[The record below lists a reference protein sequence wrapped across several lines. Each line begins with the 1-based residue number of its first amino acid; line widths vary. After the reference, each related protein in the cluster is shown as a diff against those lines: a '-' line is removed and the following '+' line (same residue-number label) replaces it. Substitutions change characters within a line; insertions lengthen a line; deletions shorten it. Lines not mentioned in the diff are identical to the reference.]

1 MKSFVVTTTGKV
13 QNVKGH
19 VEATVGDQRVV
30 LVTGQELPA
39 GSQVFVS
46 APNSITLV
54 SPDGEYW
61 NSSESLEQQTT
72 DVHSEIASIHQAI
85 LSGEDPSTV
94 TEAPAAGN
102 IVNGGGFGF
111 VEVVRQGRESLA
123 QTHYDT
129 ELSQSNTFDVFPSF
143 ESTPIATEP
152 SAPTPPDNKPPVIVD
167 INGQPIGDDLSVEVA
182 EDSSINGQLTATD
195 ADGDDL
201 TFELVDGSEPTNG
214 QVTVNP
220 DGSWE
225 YVPNPD
231 FNGEDS
237 FTVVVDDGN
246 GGTDTITVTV
256 NVTPVNDAPVGEN
269 VTTETQEDT
278 AVTGQLTATDADGD
292 NLTFKPGSNPENG
305 SVTINADGSWE
316 YVPNPDFNGEDS
328 FTVVV
333 DDGNGGTDTIT
344 VTVNVTPTNDAPVGE
359 DVSAETQEDTAVTGQ
374 LTATDVDGDNLTF
387 KPGSDPT
394 NGQVTVNPDGSWE
407 YVPNPD
413 FNGEDSFTVVVD
425 DGNGGT
431 DTITVTVNV
440 TPVNDA
446 PVGEDVSVETQEE
459 TAVTGQLTAT
469 DVDGDN
475 LTFKPGTNP
484 ENGSVT
490 INADGSWE
498 YVPNPDFNGEDSFT
512 VVVDDGNGGS
522 DTITVTV
529 NVTPVNDAPVGEN
542 VTTETQEET
551 AVTGQLT
558 ATDVDG
564 DNLTFKPGTNPEN
577 GQVTVNADGSWEYVP
592 NPDFNGEDSFTV
604 VVDDGNRGTDT
615 ITVTVNVTPV
625 NDAPVGENV
634 TTETQEETAVTGQ
647 LTATDVD
654 GDNLTFKPG
663 SDPTNGQVTVNPD
676 GSWEYVPNP
685 DFNGEDS
692 FTVVVDDGNGGTD
705 TMTVTVNVTPVN
717 DAPVGEDVSV
727 ETQEETA
734 VTGQLTATD
743 VDGDN
748 LTFKPGTNPENG
760 SVTIN
765 ADGSWEYVPNPDFNG
780 EDSFAVVVDDGNG
793 GTDTITVTVH
803 VTPVNDAPVGEDV
816 SAETKEETAVTGQ
829 LTATDVDGDNLTFK
843 PGTNPENG
851 SVTINADGSWE
862 YVPNPDFNG
871 EDSFTVVVDDGNGGT
886 DTITVTVN
894 VTPVN
899 DAPVGENVSAET
911 QEDTAVTGQLTAT
924 DVDGDNLTFKPGSNP
939 ENGSVTVN
947 PDGSWEYVPNT
958 DFNGE
963 DSFTVVVD
971 DGNGGTDTI
980 TVTVNMTPVNDAPV
994 GEDVSAETQEDTAV
1008 TGQLTATD
1016 VDGDNLTFK
1025 PGTNPEN
1032 GSVTINADGSWEY
1045 VPNPDFNGEDSF
1057 TVVVDDGNGGTDTIT
1072 VTVNV
1077 TPVNDAPVGE
1087 NVTTETQEETAVT
1100 GQLTATD
1107 ADGDNLTFKPGSN
1120 PENGSVIINADGS
1133 WEYVP
1138 NTDFNGEDSFTVVV
1152 DDGNGGSDTITVTV
1166 NVTPVN
1172 DAPEGEDVSAETQEE
1187 TAVTGQL
1194 TATDVDGDNLTFKP
1208 GSNPENGSVTI
1219 NADGSWEYVPN
1230 PDFNGEDSF
1239 TVVVD
1244 DGNGGTDTITV
1255 TVNVTPTNDAPVGE
1269 DVSAETQEETAVTGQ
1284 LTATDVD
1291 GDNLTF
1297 KPGTNPENGS
1307 VTINADGS
1315 WEYVPNPDFNGED
1328 SFTVVVD
1335 DGNGGSDIITVTV
1348 NVTPV
1353 NDAPVGENVTTETQ
1367 EDTAVTGQLTATDVD
1382 GDNLT
1387 FKPGSNPEN
1396 GNVTVNPDG
1405 SWEYVPNTDFN
1416 GEDSFTVV
1424 VDDGNGGTDTITVTV
1439 NVTPINDAPVGE
1451 DVSAETQEETAVTG
1465 QLTATDVDGDNLTFK
1480 PGSDP
1485 TNGSVTVNPDGSW
1498 EYVPNPDFNG
1508 EDSFTVVVDDGNGGT
1523 DTITVTV
1530 NVTPVNDAP
1539 IGDDVSAET
1548 QEETAVTGQLTATDV
1563 DGDNLTFKPG
1573 TNPENGS
1580 VTINADGSWE
1590 YVPNP
1595 DFNGEDSFTV
1605 VVDDG
1610 NGGTDTI
1617 TVTVNVTPVN
1627 DEAVIG
1633 GDDHQ
1638 SLIETNEVL
1647 TTGGT
1652 LTATDVDNQDNS
1664 FKPQEG
1670 VSGQY
1675 GQFTINSQG
1684 EWTFVSNGALDELA
1698 EGEVVTDHFVVES
1711 IDGTQHTIT
1720 VEIIGTNEGPQAHDD
1735 RVTTKEDNAIALD
1748 LLSND
1753 SDVDGTIQITQIA
1766 GVELTGGE
1774 QEITVEH
1781 GQIRVAADGTLTFV
1795 PNANYNGDVSF
1806 DYHITDNHGATSEAT
1821 VTIIVTPVNDEAV
1834 IGGDDHQSLIETN
1847 EVLTTGGTLTATD
1860 VDNPDNSFKP
1870 QEGVSGQYGQFTIN
1884 SQGEWTFVS
1893 NGALDE
1899 LAEGEVV
1906 TDHFVVESIDGTQH
1920 TITVEIIGTNEGPQA
1935 HDDRVTTKEDNAI
1948 ALDLLSNDSDVD
1960 GTIQI
1965 TQIAGVELTG
1975 SVQEIAV
1982 ENGQIR
1988 VAADGTL
1995 TFVPNANY
2003 SGDVSFD
2010 YHITDNHGATSEA
2023 TVTITVTPVNDEAVI
2038 GGDDHQSLIETN
2050 EVLTTGGTLTATDVD
2065 NPDNSFKPQEGVS
2078 GQYGQFTI
2086 NSQGE
2091 WTFVSNGALD
2101 ELAEGEVVTDH
2112 FVVESIDGT
2121 QHTITVEITGTNEGP
2136 QAQHDAFTLAEDNA
2150 IALDLLGNDSDVDGT
2165 IQITQIAGVELTGGE
2180 QEITVENGQIRV
2192 AADGTLTFVPNANYN
2207 GDVSFDYHITD
2218 NHGAT
2223 SEATVTITVTPV
2235 NDEAVIGGDDH
2246 QSLIET
2252 NEVLTTGG
2260 TLTATDVDNPDNSF
2274 KPQEGVSGQYG
2285 QFTINSQG
2293 EWTFVSNGA
2302 LDELA
2307 EGEVVTDHFVVE
2319 SIDGTQHTITV
2330 EIIGTNEGPQAHD
2343 DRVTTK
2349 EDNAIALDLL
2359 SNDSDV
2365 DGTIQITQIAGVELT
2380 GSVQEIAVE
2389 NGQIRVAADGTLTF
2403 VPNANYSGEVSFDY
2417 HIIDNHGATSE
2428 ATVTITVTPVNDEA
2442 VIGGDD
2448 HQSLIE
2454 TNEVLTT
2461 GGTLTA
2467 TDVDNPDNSFKPQE
2481 GVSGQYGQFTINSQG
2496 EWTFVSN
2503 GALDEL
2509 AEGEVVTDHFVVESI
2524 DGTQHTI
2531 TVEITGTNEG
2541 PQAQHDAFTLAED
2554 NTIALD
2560 LLGNDSDVDGTIQIT
2575 QIAGVALTGG
2585 EQEITVEHG
2594 QIRVAAD
2601 GTLTFVPDANYSGE
2615 VSFDYHI
2622 TDNHGA
2628 TSEATVTITVTP
2640 VNDEAVIGGDDHQ
2653 SLIETNEVLTTGGT
2667 LTATDVD
2674 NPDNSFKP
2682 QEGVSGQYGQ
2692 FTINSQGEWTF
2703 VSNGALDELAEGEVV
2718 TDHFVV
2724 ESIDGT
2730 QHTITVE
2737 IIGTN
2742 EGPQAHDDRVTTK
2755 EDNAIA
2761 LDLLSNDSDVDG
2773 TIQITQIA
2781 GVELTGGEQEIT
2793 VENGQ
2798 IRVAADGTL
2807 TFVPDANYSGEVSFD
2822 YHITDNH
2829 GATSEATVTI
2839 TVTPVNYEAVIGGD
2853 DHQSLIETNE
2863 VLTTGGTLTAT
2874 DVDNPDNSFKP
2885 QEGVSGQYGQFTI
2898 NSQGEWTFVSNGAL
2912 DELAEGEVV
2921 TDHFVVESIDGTQHT
2936 ITVEII
2942 GTNEGPQAHDDR
2954 VTTKEDNAIAL
2965 DLLGNDSDVDGTIQI
2980 TQIAGVE
2987 LTGGEQEIMVEN
2999 GQIRVAADGT
3009 LTFVPDANYSGEVS
3023 FDYHITDNHGATS
3036 EATVT
3041 ITVTPVNDEAVI
3053 GGDDHQSLIET
3064 NEVLTTGGTLTA
3076 TDVDNP
3082 DNSFKPQEGVSGQYG
3097 QFTINS
3103 QGEWTFVS
3111 NGALDE
3117 LAEGEVVT
3125 DHFVVE
3131 SIDGT
3136 QHTITVEIIG
3146 TNEGPQAHDDRVT
3159 TKEDNAIA
3167 LDLLSNDSDVDGTIQ
3182 ITQIAGVELTS
3193 GEQEI
3198 TVENGQIRVAAD
3210 GTLTFVPDANYSGEV
3225 SFDYHITDNHGATS
3239 EATVTITVTPVND
3252 EAVIGGDDH
3261 QSLIETNEVLTT
3273 GGTLTATDVDNPDNS
3288 FKPQE
3293 GVSGQYGQFTIN
3305 SQGEWTF
3312 VSNGALDELAEGEVV
3327 TDHFV
3332 VESIDGT
3339 QHTITVEITGT
3350 NEGPQA
3356 QHDAFTLAEDN
3367 AITLD
3372 LLGNDSDVD
3381 GTIQITQIAGVEL
3394 TGGVQEITVEHGQIR
3409 VAADGTL
3416 TFVPNAN
3423 YSGDV
3428 SFDYQITDNH
3438 GATSEATVTI
3448 TVTPVNDEA
3457 VIGGDDHQ
3465 SLIETN
3471 EVLTTGG
3478 TLTATDVDN
3487 PDNSFKPQEGVSGQ
3501 YGQFTINSQGEWT
3514 FVSNGAL
3521 DELAEGEVVTDH
3533 FVVESIDGTQH
3544 TITVEIIGTNEG
3556 PQAHDDRV
3564 TTKEDNAIALDLL
3577 SNDSDV
3583 DGTIQITQIAGVELT
3598 GGVQE
3603 IMVEHGQ
3610 IRVAADGTLTFVPNT
3625 NYNGDVSFDYQ
3636 ITDNHGATSEA
3647 TVTIKVMPDNDAP
3660 EFDQDSY
3667 QFNYDENSTEG
3678 TVIGKV
3684 TATDIDSIDL
3694 NYEISQGNDNGW
3706 FQINDKGEITL
3717 TEKGLLAAAND
3728 YELGDNEHQLQI
3740 TVSDGGKQ
3748 TTVDVVLN
3756 EQNVNEAPTGQNIE
3770 ITTNEDTA
3778 AILSWELFNAQD
3790 IDTPDSELSINITKL
3805 PANGVVQ
3812 IQVNGQWQ
3820 NITTSTLLTKAMF
3833 DNGDVRFVPELNHSS
3848 GMEGSEDTGNN
3859 GSIYAEFDFVIS
3871 DGELQSPE
3879 YSTVIHVNAVADKV
3893 DIEFIIG
3900 QGVYHNGSIYQDG
3913 KDFISWE
3920 DTLINVGDKAHS
3932 LTEST
3937 DNYEVKDKTA
3947 IKGNG
3952 GNDVI
3957 SGHFSTEDLILI
3969 GDDGILGNNDV
3980 DVNLDGSPVNPA
3992 NTVNDTLYGGSG
4004 NDILIGEQGNDSLY
4018 GNGGIDTAV
4027 FAGNFN
4033 DYHISNPKVSSGD
4046 SIFIQVTD
4054 KDYSLNYPFAGEG
4067 QDALYDIERLQ
4078 FADGTYYWDQEDGQ
4092 WVKEQPT
4099 MTYPL
4104 DINVTL
4110 TDLDGSESITEIR
4123 LAGLVEGAV
4132 LYASDGKTVLGVADA
4147 EGSITLT
4154 GLWSSSDSSV
4164 SLSDLKLVV
4173 DAELADQIK
4182 PTITVVNQENSNL
4195 DQNITHADGI
4205 SMNGRSRSFFSI
4217 EQQDDDS
4224 SMERAER
4231 LLSESE
4237 DEHPLLGLMQNQD
4250 DYQSSLL
4257 QEDILLDSVGVL
4269 TEQPEILSDFDIVND
4284 KLDLSLLL
4292 THATTETIDEY
4303 ISFSQRDDN
4312 SVITINDQAEET
4324 EIILENITLD
4334 ELSDNLGIITNG
4346 LLTYQEDELIFNDL
4360 ASNSSQELTVIPNPV
4375 IDDNL

>member
-1 MKSFVVTTTGKV
+1 
-13 QNVKGH
+13 
-19 VEATVGDQRVV
+19 
-30 LVTGQELPA
+30 
-39 GSQVFVS
+39 
-46 APNSITLV
+46 
-54 SPDGEYW
+54 
-61 NSSESLEQQTT
+61 
-72 DVHSEIASIHQAI
+72 
-85 LSGEDPSTV
+85 
-94 TEAPAAGN
+94 
-102 IVNGGGFGF
+102 
-111 VEVVRQGRESLA
+111 
-123 QTHYDT
+123 
-129 ELSQSNTFDVFPSF
+129 
-143 ESTPIATEP
+143 
-152 SAPTPPDNKPPVIVD
+152 
-167 INGQPIGDDLSVEVA
+167 
-182 EDSSINGQLTATD
+182 
-195 ADGDDL
+195 
-201 TFELVDGSEPTNG
+201 
-214 QVTVNP
+214 
-220 DGSWE
+220 
-225 YVPNPD
+225 
-231 FNGEDS
+231 
-237 FTVVVDDGN
+237 
-246 GGTDTITVTV
+246 
-256 NVTPVNDAPVGEN
+256 
-269 VTTETQEDT
+269 
-278 AVTGQLTATDADGD
+278 
-292 NLTFKPGSNPENG
+292 
-305 SVTINADGSWE
+305 
-316 YVPNPDFNGEDS
+316 
-328 FTVVV
+328 
-333 DDGNGGTDTIT
+333 
-344 VTVNVTPTNDAPVGE
+344 
-359 DVSAETQEDTAVTGQ
+359 
-374 LTATDVDGDNLTF
+374 
-387 KPGSDPT
+387 
-394 NGQVTVNPDGSWE
+394 
-407 YVPNPD
+407 
-413 FNGEDSFTVVVD
+413 
-425 DGNGGT
+425 
-431 DTITVTVNV
+431 
-440 TPVNDA
+440 
-446 PVGEDVSVETQEE
+446 
-459 TAVTGQLTAT
+459 
-469 DVDGDN
+469 
-475 LTFKPGTNP
+475 
-484 ENGSVT
+484 
-490 INADGSWE
+490 
-498 YVPNPDFNGEDSFT
+498 
-512 VVVDDGNGGS
+512 
-522 DTITVTV
+522 
-529 NVTPVNDAPVGEN
+529 
-542 VTTETQEET
+542 
-551 AVTGQLT
+551 
-558 ATDVDG
+558 
-564 DNLTFKPGTNPEN
+564 
-577 GQVTVNADGSWEYVP
+577 
-592 NPDFNGEDSFTV
+592 
-604 VVDDGNRGTDT
+604 
-615 ITVTVNVTPV
+615 
-625 NDAPVGENV
+625 
-634 TTETQEETAVTGQ
+634 
-647 LTATDVD
+647 
-654 GDNLTFKPG
+654 
-663 SDPTNGQVTVNPD
+663 
-676 GSWEYVPNP
+676 
-685 DFNGEDS
+685 
-692 FTVVVDDGNGGTD
+692 
-705 TMTVTVNVTPVN
+705 
-717 DAPVGEDVSV
+717 
-727 ETQEETA
+727 
-734 VTGQLTATD
+734 
-743 VDGDN
+743 
-748 LTFKPGTNPENG
+748 
-760 SVTIN
+760 
-765 ADGSWEYVPNPDFNG
+765 
-780 EDSFAVVVDDGNG
+780 
-793 GTDTITVTVH
+793 
-803 VTPVNDAPVGEDV
+803 
-816 SAETKEETAVTGQ
+816 
-829 LTATDVDGDNLTFK
+829 
-843 PGTNPENG
+843 
-851 SVTINADGSWE
+851 
-862 YVPNPDFNG
+862 
-871 EDSFTVVVDDGNGGT
+871 
-886 DTITVTVN
+886 
-894 VTPVN
+894 
-899 DAPVGENVSAET
+899 
-911 QEDTAVTGQLTAT
+911 
-924 DVDGDNLTFKPGSNP
+924 
-939 ENGSVTVN
+939 
-947 PDGSWEYVPNT
+947 
-958 DFNGE
+958 
-963 DSFTVVVD
+963 
-971 DGNGGTDTI
+971 
-980 TVTVNMTPVNDAPV
+980 
-994 GEDVSAETQEDTAV
+994 
-1008 TGQLTATD
+1008 
-1016 VDGDNLTFK
+1016 
-1025 PGTNPEN
+1025 
-1032 GSVTINADGSWEY
+1032 
-1045 VPNPDFNGEDSF
+1045 
-1057 TVVVDDGNGGTDTIT
+1057 
-1072 VTVNV
+1072 
-1077 TPVNDAPVGE
+1077 
-1087 NVTTETQEETAVT
+1087 
-1100 GQLTATD
+1100 
-1107 ADGDNLTFKPGSN
+1107 
-1120 PENGSVIINADGS
+1120 
-1133 WEYVP
+1133 
-1138 NTDFNGEDSFTVVV
+1138 
-1152 DDGNGGSDTITVTV
+1152 
-1166 NVTPVN
+1166 
-1172 DAPEGEDVSAETQEE
+1172 
-1187 TAVTGQL
+1187 
-1194 TATDVDGDNLTFKP
+1194 
-1208 GSNPENGSVTI
+1208 
-1219 NADGSWEYVPN
+1219 
-1230 PDFNGEDSF
+1230 
-1239 TVVVD
+1239 
-1244 DGNGGTDTITV
+1244 
-1255 TVNVTPTNDAPVGE
+1255 
-1269 DVSAETQEETAVTGQ
+1269 
-1284 LTATDVD
+1284 
-1291 GDNLTF
+1291 
-1297 KPGTNPENGS
+1297 
-1307 VTINADGS
+1307 
-1315 WEYVPNPDFNGED
+1315 
-1328 SFTVVVD
+1328 
-1335 DGNGGSDIITVTV
+1335 
-1348 NVTPV
+1348 
-1353 NDAPVGENVTTETQ
+1353 
-1367 EDTAVTGQLTATDVD
+1367 
-1382 GDNLT
+1382 
-1387 FKPGSNPEN
+1387 
-1396 GNVTVNPDG
+1396 
-1405 SWEYVPNTDFN
+1405 
-1416 GEDSFTVV
+1416 
-1424 VDDGNGGTDTITVTV
+1424 
-1439 NVTPINDAPVGE
+1439 
-1451 DVSAETQEETAVTG
+1451 
-1465 QLTATDVDGDNLTFK
+1465 
-1480 PGSDP
+1480 
-1485 TNGSVTVNPDGSW
+1485 
-1498 EYVPNPDFNG
+1498 
-1508 EDSFTVVVDDGNGGT
+1508 
-1523 DTITVTV
+1523 
-1530 NVTPVNDAP
+1530 
-1539 IGDDVSAET
+1539 
-1548 QEETAVTGQLTATDV
+1548 TDV

-1652 LTATDVDNQDNS
+1652 LTATDVDNPDNS
-1664 FKPQEG
+1664 FKPQDG
-1670 VSGQY
+1670 VTGQY

-1698 EGEVVTDHFVVES
+1698 EGVVVTDHFVVES

-1720 VEIIGTNEGPQAHDD
+1720 VEIVGTNEGPQAHDD

-1766 GVELTGGE
+1766 GVELTGGV
-1774 QEITVEH
+1774 QEIT
-1781 GQIRVAADGTLTFV
+1781 
-1795 PNANYNGDVSF
+1795 
-1806 DYHITDNHGATSEAT
+1806 
-1821 VTIIVTPVNDEAV
+1821 
-1834 IGGDDHQSLIETN
+1834 
-1847 EVLTTGGTLTATD
+1847 
-1860 VDNPDNSFKP
+1860 
-1870 QEGVSGQYGQFTIN
+1870 
-1884 SQGEWTFVS
+1884 
-1893 NGALDE
+1893 
-1899 LAEGEVV
+1899 
-1906 TDHFVVESIDGTQH
+1906 
-1920 TITVEIIGTNEGPQA
+1920 
-1935 HDDRVTTKEDNAI
+1935 
-1948 ALDLLSNDSDVD
+1948 
-1960 GTIQI
+1960 
-1965 TQIAGVELTG
+1965 
-1975 SVQEIAV
+1975 V

-1995 TFVPNANY
+1995 TFVPDANY
-2003 SGDVSFD
+2003 SGEVSFD

-2150 IALDLLGNDSDVDGT
+2150 
-2165 IQITQIAGVELTGGE
+2165 
-2180 QEITVENGQIRV
+2180 
-2192 AADGTLTFVPNANYN
+2192 
-2207 GDVSFDYHITD
+2207 
-2218 NHGAT
+2218 
-2223 SEATVTITVTPV
+2223 
-2235 NDEAVIGGDDH
+2235 
-2246 QSLIET
+2246 
-2252 NEVLTTGG
+2252 
-2260 TLTATDVDNPDNSF
+2260 
-2274 KPQEGVSGQYG
+2274 
-2285 QFTINSQG
+2285 
-2293 EWTFVSNGA
+2293 
-2302 LDELA
+2302 
-2307 EGEVVTDHFVVE
+2307 
-2319 SIDGTQHTITV
+2319 
-2330 EIIGTNEGPQAHD
+2330 
-2343 DRVTTK
+2343 
-2349 EDNAIALDLL
+2349 
-2359 SNDSDV
+2359 
-2365 DGTIQITQIAGVELT
+2365 
-2380 GSVQEIAVE
+2380 
-2389 NGQIRVAADGTLTF
+2389 
-2403 VPNANYSGEVSFDY
+2403 
-2417 HIIDNHGATSE
+2417 
-2428 ATVTITVTPVNDEA
+2428 
-2442 VIGGDD
+2442 
-2448 HQSLIE
+2448 
-2454 TNEVLTT
+2454 
-2461 GGTLTA
+2461 
-2467 TDVDNPDNSFKPQE
+2467 
-2481 GVSGQYGQFTINSQG
+2481 
-2496 EWTFVSN
+2496 
-2503 GALDEL
+2503 
-2509 AEGEVVTDHFVVESI
+2509 
-2524 DGTQHTI
+2524 
-2531 TVEITGTNEG
+2531 
-2541 PQAQHDAFTLAED
+2541 
-2554 NTIALD
+2554 IALD

-2737 IIGTN
+2737 ITGTN
-2742 EGPQAHDDRVTTK
+2742 EGPQAQHDAFTLS
-2755 EDNAIA
+2755 EDNAIT
-2761 LDLLSNDSDVDG
+2761 LD
-2773 TIQITQIA
+2773 I
-2781 GVELTGGEQEIT
+2781 
-2793 VENGQ
+2793 
-2798 IRVAADGTL
+2798 
-2807 TFVPDANYSGEVSFD
+2807 
-2822 YHITDNH
+2822 
-2829 GATSEATVTI
+2829 
-2839 TVTPVNYEAVIGGD
+2839 
-2853 DHQSLIETNE
+2853 
-2863 VLTTGGTLTAT
+2863 
-2874 DVDNPDNSFKP
+2874 
-2885 QEGVSGQYGQFTI
+2885 
-2898 NSQGEWTFVSNGAL
+2898 
-2912 DELAEGEVV
+2912 
-2921 TDHFVVESIDGTQHT
+2921 
-2936 ITVEII
+2936 
-2942 GTNEGPQAHDDR
+2942 
-2954 VTTKEDNAIAL
+2954 
-2965 DLLGNDSDVDGTIQI
+2965 LGNDSDVDGTIQI

-2987 LTGGEQEIMVEN
+2987 LTGGVQEIAVEH

-3009 LTFVPDANYSGEVS
+3009 LTFVPNANYSGEVS

-3097 QFTINS
+3097 QFAINS

-3136 QHTITVEIIG
+3136 QHTITVEI
-3146 TNEGPQAHDDRVT
+3146 V
-3159 TKEDNAIA
+3159 
-3167 LDLLSNDSDVDGTIQ
+3167 
-3182 ITQIAGVELTS
+3182 
-3193 GEQEI
+3193 
-3198 TVENGQIRVAAD
+3198 
-3210 GTLTFVPDANYSGEV
+3210 
-3225 SFDYHITDNHGATS
+3225 
-3239 EATVTITVTPVND
+3239 
-3252 EAVIGGDDH
+3252 
-3261 QSLIETNEVLTT
+3261 
-3273 GGTLTATDVDNPDNS
+3273 
-3288 FKPQE
+3288 
-3293 GVSGQYGQFTIN
+3293 
-3305 SQGEWTF
+3305 
-3312 VSNGALDELAEGEVV
+3312 
-3327 TDHFV
+3327 
-3332 VESIDGT
+3332 
-3339 QHTITVEITGT
+3339 
-3350 NEGPQA
+3350 
-3356 QHDAFTLAEDN
+3356 
-3367 AITLD
+3367 
-3372 LLGNDSDVD
+3372 
-3381 GTIQITQIAGVEL
+3381 
-3394 TGGVQEITVEHGQIR
+3394 
-3409 VAADGTL
+3409 
-3416 TFVPNAN
+3416 
-3423 YSGDV
+3423 
-3428 SFDYQITDNH
+3428 
-3438 GATSEATVTI
+3438 
-3448 TVTPVNDEA
+3448 
-3457 VIGGDDHQ
+3457 
-3465 SLIETN
+3465 
-3471 EVLTTGG
+3471 
-3478 TLTATDVDN
+3478 
-3487 PDNSFKPQEGVSGQ
+3487 
-3501 YGQFTINSQGEWT
+3501 
-3514 FVSNGAL
+3514 
-3521 DELAEGEVVTDH
+3521 
-3533 FVVESIDGTQH
+3533 
-3544 TITVEIIGTNEG
+3544 GTNEG

-3598 GGVQE
+3598 GGEQE
-3603 IMVEHGQ
+3603 ITVENGQ
-3610 IRVAADGTLTFVPNT
+3610 IRVAADGTLTFVPNA
-3625 NYNGDVSFDYQ
+3625 NYSGDVSFDYQ

-3684 TATDIDSIDL
+3684 TATDIDSSAL

-3879 YSTVIHVNAVADKV
+3879 YSMVIHVNAVADKV
-3893 DIEFIIG
+3893 DIEFIIS

-3932 LTEST
+3932 LTENT
-3937 DNYEVKDKTA
+3937 DNYLVTDKTA

-4004 NDILIGEQGNDSLY
+4004 NDILIGEQGDDSLY
-4018 GNGGIDTAV
+4018 GNEGIDTAV

-4033 DYHISNPKVSSGD
+4033 DYQISNPTVSPGG

-4054 KDYSLNYPFAGEG
+4054 KDYSLKSPFAGEG

>member
-167 INGQPIGDDLSVEVA
+167 INGQPIGDDLNVEVA

-256 NVTPVNDAPVGEN
+256 NVTPVNDAPIGEDVSVETQEETAVTGQLTATDADGDNLTFKPGTNPENGSVTINADGSWEYVPNTDFYGEDSFTVVVDDGNGGTDTITVTVNVTPVNDAPEGDDVSAETQEETAVTGQLTATDVDGDNLTFKSGTNPENGSVTVNPDGSWEYVPNTDFHGEDSFTVVVDDGNGGTDTITVTVNVTPVNDVPVGEN
-269 VTTETQEDT
+269 VSAETQEDTAVTGQLTATDVDGDNLTFKPGTNPENGSVTINADGSWEYVPNPDFNGEDSFTVMVDDGNGGTDTITVTVNVTPVNDAPIGDDVSAETQEDTAVTGQLTATDVDGDNLTFKPGSDPTNGSVTVNPDGSWEYVPNPDFNGEDSFTVVVDDGNGGTDTITVTVNVTPANDAPVGEDVTAETQEET

-344 VTVNVTPTNDAPVGE
+344 VTVNVTPINDAPVGE
-359 DVSAETQEDTAVTGQ
+359 DVTAETQEETAVTGQ
-374 LTATDVDGDNLTF
+374 LTATDVDSDNLTF
-387 KPGSDPT
+387 KQGSDPT

-440 TPVNDA
+440 TPANDA
-446 PVGEDVSVETQEE
+446 PVGENVTAETQED

-469 DVDGDN
+469 DADGDN
-475 LTFKPGTNP
+475 LTFKPGSGPT
-484 ENGSVT
+484 NGSVT
-490 INADGSWE
+490 VNPDGSWE

-529 NVTPVNDAPVGEN
+529 NVTPTNDAPIGDDVS
-542 VTTETQEET
+542 TETQEET

-558 ATDVDG
+558 ATDADG

-577 GQVTVNADGSWEYVP
+577 GSVTINVDGSWEYVP

-604 VVDDGNRGTDT
+604 VVDDGNGGTDT

-663 SDPTNGQVTVNPD
+663 SDPTNGSVTVNSD

-692 FTVVVDDGNGGTD
+692 FTVVVDDGNGGSD
-705 TMTVTVNVTPVN
+705 TITVTVNVTPVN
-717 DAPVGEDVSV
+717 DAPVGEDVSA
-727 ETQEETA
+727 ETQ
-734 VTGQLTATD
+734 
-743 VDGDN
+743 
-748 LTFKPGTNPENG
+748 
-760 SVTIN
+760 
-765 ADGSWEYVPNPDFNG
+765 
-780 EDSFAVVVDDGNG
+780 
-793 GTDTITVTVH
+793 
-803 VTPVNDAPVGEDV
+803 
-816 SAETKEETAVTGQ
+816 EETAVTGQ

-911 QEDTAVTGQLTAT
+911 QE
-924 DVDGDNLTFKPGSNP
+924 
-939 ENGSVTVN
+939 
-947 PDGSWEYVPNT
+947 
-958 DFNGE
+958 
-963 DSFTVVVD
+963 
-971 DGNGGTDTI
+971 
-980 TVTVNMTPVNDAPV
+980 
-994 GEDVSAETQEDTAV
+994 
-1008 TGQLTATD
+1008 
-1016 VDGDNLTFK
+1016 
-1025 PGTNPEN
+1025 
-1032 GSVTINADGSWEY
+1032 
-1045 VPNPDFNGEDSF
+1045 
-1057 TVVVDDGNGGTDTIT
+1057 
-1072 VTVNV
+1072 
-1077 TPVNDAPVGE
+1077 
-1087 NVTTETQEETAVT
+1087 
-1100 GQLTATD
+1100 
-1107 ADGDNLTFKPGSN
+1107 
-1120 PENGSVIINADGS
+1120 
-1133 WEYVP
+1133 
-1138 NTDFNGEDSFTVVV
+1138 
-1152 DDGNGGSDTITVTV
+1152 
-1166 NVTPVN
+1166 
-1172 DAPEGEDVSAETQEE
+1172 E

-1194 TATDVDGDNLTFKP
+1194 TATDVDGDNL
-1208 GSNPENGSVTI
+1208 I
-1219 NADGSWEYVPN
+1219 
-1230 PDFNGEDSF
+1230 
-1239 TVVVD
+1239 
-1244 DGNGGTDTITV
+1244 
-1255 TVNVTPTNDAPVGE
+1255 
-1269 DVSAETQEETAVTGQ
+1269 
-1284 LTATDVD
+1284 
-1291 GDNLTF
+1291 F

-1307 VTINADGS
+1307 
-1315 WEYVPNPDFNGED
+1315 
-1328 SFTVVVD
+1328 
-1335 DGNGGSDIITVTV
+1335 
-1348 NVTPV
+1348 
-1353 NDAPVGENVTTETQ
+1353 
-1367 EDTAVTGQLTATDVD
+1367 
-1382 GDNLT
+1382 
-1387 FKPGSNPEN
+1387 
-1396 GNVTVNPDG
+1396 VTVNPDG

-1451 DVSAETQEETAVTG
+1451 DVSAETQEETAVTGQLTATDVDGDNLTFKQGSDPTNGSVTVNPDGSWEYVPNPDFNGEDSFTVVVDDGNGGTDTITVTVNVTPANDAPVGEDVTAETQEETAVTG

-1539 IGDDVSAET
+1539 VGEDVSAET

-1563 DGDNLTFKPG
+1563 DGDNLTFKPGSDPTNGSVTVNPDGSWEYVPNPNFNGEDSFTVVVDDGNGGTDTITVTVNVIPVNDAPVGENVTTETQEETAVTGQLTATDVDGDNLTFKPGTNPENGQVTVNADGSWEYVPNTDFNGEDSFTVVVDDGNGGTDTITVTVNVTPVNDAPVGEDVSAETQEETAVTGQLTATDIDGDNLTFKPGSDPTNGSVTVNPDGSWEYVPNPDFNGEDSFTVVVDDGNGGTDTITVTVNVTPVNDAPVGENVTTETQEDTAVTGQLTATDVDGDNLTFKPGSDPTNGQVTVNPDGSWEYVPNPDFNGEDSFTVVVDDGNGGTDTITVTVNVTPVNDAPEGEDISVETQEETAVTGQLTATDVDGDNLTFKQGSDPTNGQVTVNPDGSWEYVPNPDFNGEDSFTVVVDDGNGGTDTITVTVNVTPANDAPVGENVTAETQEDTAVTGQLTATDADGDNLTFKPG

-1617 TVTVNVTPVN
+1617 TVTVNVAPVN
-1627 DEAVIG
+1627 DAPVGEDVSAETQEETAV
-1633 GDDHQ
+1633 
-1638 SLIETNEVL
+1638 
-1647 TTGGT
+1647 TGQ
-1652 LTATDVDNQDNS
+1652 LTATDVDGDNLT
-1664 FKPQEG
+1664 FKPG
-1670 VSGQY
+1670 SDPTNGQVTVNPDGSWEY
-1675 GQFTINSQG
+1675 VPNPDFNGEDSFTVVVDDG
-1684 EWTFVSNGALDELA
+1684 NG
-1698 EGEVVTDHFVVES
+1698 GTD
-1711 IDGTQHTIT
+1711 TIT
-1720 VEIIGTNEGPQAHDD
+1720 VTVN
-1735 RVTTKEDNAIALD
+1735 VTPVNDAPVGEDVSAETQEETAVTGQLTAT
-1748 LLSND
+1748 
-1753 SDVDGTIQITQIA
+1753 DVDGDN
-1766 GVELTGGE
+1766 LTFKPGANPENGSVTVNPDGSWEYVPNTDFNGEDSFTVVVDDGNGGTDT
-1774 QEITVEH
+1774 ITV
-1781 GQIRVAADGTLTFV
+1781 
-1795 PNANYNGDVSF
+1795 
-1806 DYHITDNHGATSEAT
+1806 T
-1821 VTIIVTPVNDEAV
+1821 VNVTPVNDEAV

-1906 TDHFVVESIDGTQH
+1906 TDHFVVESIDGTEH
-1920 TITVEIIGTNEGPQA
+1920 TITVEIVGTNE
-1935 HDDRVTTKEDNAI
+1935 E
-1948 ALDLLSNDSDVD
+1948 
-1960 GTIQI
+1960 
-1965 TQIAGVELTG
+1965 
-1975 SVQEIAV
+1975 
-1982 ENGQIR
+1982 
-1988 VAADGTL
+1988 
-1995 TFVPNANY
+1995 
-2003 SGDVSFD
+2003 
-2010 YHITDNHGATSEA
+2010 
-2023 TVTITVTPVNDEAVI
+2023 
-2038 GGDDHQSLIETN
+2038 
-2050 EVLTTGGTLTATDVD
+2050 
-2065 NPDNSFKPQEGVS
+2065 
-2078 GQYGQFTI
+2078 
-2086 NSQGE
+2086 
-2091 WTFVSNGALD
+2091 
-2101 ELAEGEVVTDH
+2101 
-2112 FVVESIDGT
+2112 
-2121 QHTITVEITGTNEGP
+2121 
-2136 QAQHDAFTLAEDNA
+2136 
-2150 IALDLLGNDSDVDGT
+2150 
-2165 IQITQIAGVELTGGE
+2165 
-2180 QEITVENGQIRV
+2180 
-2192 AADGTLTFVPNANYN
+2192 
-2207 GDVSFDYHITD
+2207 
-2218 NHGAT
+2218 
-2223 SEATVTITVTPV
+2223 
-2235 NDEAVIGGDDH
+2235 
-2246 QSLIET
+2246 
-2252 NEVLTTGG
+2252 
-2260 TLTATDVDNPDNSF
+2260 
-2274 KPQEGVSGQYG
+2274 
-2285 QFTINSQG
+2285 
-2293 EWTFVSNGA
+2293 
-2302 LDELA
+2302 
-2307 EGEVVTDHFVVE
+2307 
-2319 SIDGTQHTITV
+2319 
-2330 EIIGTNEGPQAHD
+2330 
-2343 DRVTTK
+2343 
-2349 EDNAIALDLL
+2349 
-2359 SNDSDV
+2359 
-2365 DGTIQITQIAGVELT
+2365 
-2380 GSVQEIAVE
+2380 
-2389 NGQIRVAADGTLTF
+2389 
-2403 VPNANYSGEVSFDY
+2403 
-2417 HIIDNHGATSE
+2417 
-2428 ATVTITVTPVNDEA
+2428 
-2442 VIGGDD
+2442 
-2448 HQSLIE
+2448 
-2454 TNEVLTT
+2454 
-2461 GGTLTA
+2461 
-2467 TDVDNPDNSFKPQE
+2467 
-2481 GVSGQYGQFTINSQG
+2481 
-2496 EWTFVSN
+2496 
-2503 GALDEL
+2503 
-2509 AEGEVVTDHFVVESI
+2509 
-2524 DGTQHTI
+2524 
-2531 TVEITGTNEG
+2531 
-2541 PQAQHDAFTLAED
+2541 
-2554 NTIALD
+2554 
-2560 LLGNDSDVDGTIQIT
+2560 
-2575 QIAGVALTGG
+2575 
-2585 EQEITVEHG
+2585 
-2594 QIRVAAD
+2594 
-2601 GTLTFVPDANYSGE
+2601 
-2615 VSFDYHI
+2615 
-2622 TDNHGA
+2622 
-2628 TSEATVTITVTP
+2628 
-2640 VNDEAVIGGDDHQ
+2640 
-2653 SLIETNEVLTTGGT
+2653 
-2667 LTATDVD
+2667 
-2674 NPDNSFKP
+2674 
-2682 QEGVSGQYGQ
+2682 
-2692 FTINSQGEWTF
+2692 
-2703 VSNGALDELAEGEVV
+2703 
-2718 TDHFVV
+2718 
-2724 ESIDGT
+2724 
-2730 QHTITVE
+2730 
-2737 IIGTN
+2737 
-2742 EGPQAHDDRVTTK
+2742 PQAHDDRVTTK

-2807 TFVPDANYSGEVSFD
+2807 TFVP
-2822 YHITDNH
+2822 
-2829 GATSEATVTI
+2829 
-2839 TVTPVNYEAVIGGD
+2839 
-2853 DHQSLIETNE
+2853 
-2863 VLTTGGTLTAT
+2863 
-2874 DVDNPDNSFKP
+2874 
-2885 QEGVSGQYGQFTI
+2885 
-2898 NSQGEWTFVSNGAL
+2898 
-2912 DELAEGEVV
+2912 
-2921 TDHFVVESIDGTQHT
+2921 
-2936 ITVEII
+2936 
-2942 GTNEGPQAHDDR
+2942 
-2954 VTTKEDNAIAL
+2954 
-2965 DLLGNDSDVDGTIQI
+2965 
-2980 TQIAGVE
+2980 
-2987 LTGGEQEIMVEN
+2987 
-2999 GQIRVAADGT
+2999 
-3009 LTFVPDANYSGEVS
+3009 
-3023 FDYHITDNHGATS
+3023 
-3036 EATVT
+3036 
-3041 ITVTPVNDEAVI
+3041 
-3053 GGDDHQSLIET
+3053 
-3064 NEVLTTGGTLTA
+3064 
-3076 TDVDNP
+3076 
-3082 DNSFKPQEGVSGQYG
+3082 
-3097 QFTINS
+3097 
-3103 QGEWTFVS
+3103 
-3111 NGALDE
+3111 
-3117 LAEGEVVT
+3117 
-3125 DHFVVE
+3125 
-3131 SIDGT
+3131 
-3136 QHTITVEIIG
+3136 
-3146 TNEGPQAHDDRVT
+3146 
-3159 TKEDNAIA
+3159 
-3167 LDLLSNDSDVDGTIQ
+3167 
-3182 ITQIAGVELTS
+3182 
-3193 GEQEI
+3193 
-3198 TVENGQIRVAAD
+3198 
-3210 GTLTFVPDANYSGEV
+3210 
-3225 SFDYHITDNHGATS
+3225 
-3239 EATVTITVTPVND
+3239 
-3252 EAVIGGDDH
+3252 
-3261 QSLIETNEVLTT
+3261 
-3273 GGTLTATDVDNPDNS
+3273 
-3288 FKPQE
+3288 
-3293 GVSGQYGQFTIN
+3293 
-3305 SQGEWTF
+3305 
-3312 VSNGALDELAEGEVV
+3312 
-3327 TDHFV
+3327 
-3332 VESIDGT
+3332 
-3339 QHTITVEITGT
+3339 
-3350 NEGPQA
+3350 
-3356 QHDAFTLAEDN
+3356 
-3367 AITLD
+3367 
-3372 LLGNDSDVD
+3372 
-3381 GTIQITQIAGVEL
+3381 
-3394 TGGVQEITVEHGQIR
+3394 
-3409 VAADGTL
+3409 
-3416 TFVPNAN
+3416 NAN
-3423 YSGDV
+3423 YS
-3428 SFDYQITDNH
+3428 
-3438 GATSEATVTI
+3438 
-3448 TVTPVNDEA
+3448 
-3457 VIGGDDHQ
+3457 
-3465 SLIETN
+3465 
-3471 EVLTTGG
+3471 
-3478 TLTATDVDN
+3478 
-3487 PDNSFKPQEGVSGQ
+3487 
-3501 YGQFTINSQGEWT
+3501 
-3514 FVSNGAL
+3514 
-3521 DELAEGEVVTDH
+3521 
-3533 FVVESIDGTQH
+3533 
-3544 TITVEIIGTNEG
+3544 
-3556 PQAHDDRV
+3556 
-3564 TTKEDNAIALDLL
+3564 
-3577 SNDSDV
+3577 
-3583 DGTIQITQIAGVELT
+3583 
-3598 GGVQE
+3598 
-3603 IMVEHGQ
+3603 
-3610 IRVAADGTLTFVPNT
+3610 
-3625 NYNGDVSFDYQ
+3625 GDVSFDYQ

-3684 TATDIDSIDL
+3684 TATDIDSSAL

-3740 TVSDGGKQ
+3740 IVSDGGKQ

-3812 IQVNGQWQ
+3812 IQVDGQWQ

-3932 LTEST
+3932 LTEDT
-3937 DNYEVKDKTA
+3937 DSYQIKDKTA

-4018 GNGGIDTAV
+4018 GNEGIDTAV

-4033 DYHISNPKVSSGD
+4033 DYHISNPTVSPGG

-4054 KDYSLNYPFAGEG
+4054 KDYSLKSPFAGEG

-4092 WVKEQPT
+4092 WVKEQPI

-4132 LYASDGKTVLGVADA
+4132 LYASDGKTVLGIADA

-4154 GLWSSSDSSV
+4154 GLWNSSDSSV

-4205 SMNGRSRSFFSI
+4205 SMNGRSRSLFSV
-4217 EQQDDDS
+4217 EQQDDES

>member
-19 VEATVGDQRVV
+19 VEAMVGDQRVV

-54 SPDGEYW
+54 SPDSEYW

-152 SAPTPPDNKPPVIVD
+152 TAPTPPDNKPPVIVD

-256 NVTPVNDAPVGEN
+256 NVTPVNDAPIGED
-269 VTTETQEDT
+269 VSVETQEET
-278 AVTGQLTATDADGD
+278 AVTGQLTATNADGD
-292 NLTFKPGSNPENG
+292 NLTFKPGTNPENG
-305 SVTINADGSWE
+305 SVAINADGSWE
-316 YVPNPDFNGEDS
+316 YVPNTDFHGEDS

-344 VTVNVTPTNDAPVGE
+344 VTVNVTPVNDAPEGD
-359 DVSAETQEDTAVTGQ
+359 DVSAETQEETAVTGQ
-374 LTATDVDGDNLTF
+374 LTATDVDGDNLTFKSGTNPENGSVTVNPDGSWEYVPNTDFHGEDSFTVVVDDGNGGTDTITVTVNVTPVNDVPVGENVSAETQEETAVTGQLTATDVDGDSLTF

-425 DGNGGT
+425 DGKGGSDTITVTVNVIPVNDAPVGEDVSAETQEETAVTGQLTATDVDGDNLTFKPGTNPENGNVTINADGSWEYVPNPDFNGEDSFT
-431 DTITVTVNV
+431 VVVDDGKGGSDTITVTVNV

-490 INADGSWE
+490 VNPDGSWEYVPNPDFNGEDSFTVVVDDGNGGTDTITVTVNVTPVNDAPVGEDVSAETQEDTAVTGQLTATDVDGDNLTFKPGTNPENGSVTINADGSWE
-498 YVPNPDFNGEDSFT
+498 YVPNPDFNGEDSFTVVVDDGNGGTDTITVTVNVTPVNDAPVGEDVTTETQEETAVTGQLTATDVDGDNLTFKPGTNPENGSVTINADGSWEYVPNTDFNGEDSFT

-604 VVDDGNRGTDT
+604 VVNDGNGGSDT

-625 NDAPVGENV
+625 NDAPVG
-634 TTETQEETAVTGQ
+634 
-647 LTATDVD
+647 D
-654 GDNLTFKPG
+654 
-663 SDPTNGQVTVNPD
+663 
-676 GSWEYVPNP
+676 
-685 DFNGEDS
+685 
-692 FTVVVDDGNGGTD
+692 
-705 TMTVTVNVTPVN
+705 
-717 DAPVGEDVSV
+717 
-727 ETQEETA
+727 
-734 VTGQLTATD
+734 
-743 VDGDN
+743 
-748 LTFKPGTNPENG
+748 
-760 SVTIN
+760 
-765 ADGSWEYVPNPDFNG
+765 
-780 EDSFAVVVDDGNG
+780 
-793 GTDTITVTVH
+793 
-803 VTPVNDAPVGEDV
+803 
-816 SAETKEETAVTGQ
+816 
-829 LTATDVDGDNLTFK
+829 
-843 PGTNPENG
+843 
-851 SVTINADGSWE
+851 
-862 YVPNPDFNG
+862 
-871 EDSFTVVVDDGNGGT
+871 
-886 DTITVTVN
+886 
-894 VTPVN
+894 
-899 DAPVGENVSAET
+899 
-911 QEDTAVTGQLTAT
+911 
-924 DVDGDNLTFKPGSNP
+924 
-939 ENGSVTVN
+939 
-947 PDGSWEYVPNT
+947 
-958 DFNGE
+958 
-963 DSFTVVVD
+963 
-971 DGNGGTDTI
+971 
-980 TVTVNMTPVNDAPV
+980 
-994 GEDVSAETQEDTAV
+994 DVSAETQEDTAV

-1100 GQLTATD
+1100 GQLIATD
-1107 ADGDNLTFKPGSN
+1107 VDGDNLTFKPGTN
-1120 PENGSVIINADGS
+1120 PENGSVTINADGS

-1138 NTDFNGEDSFTVVV
+1138 NTDFNGEDSFTVVVDDGNGGTDTITVTVNVTPVNDAPVGEDVTAETQEDTAVTGQLTATDVDGDNLTFKPGTNPENGSVTINADGSWEYVPNPEFNGEDSFTVVVDDGNGGTDTITVTVNVTPVNDAPVGEDVSAETQEETAVTGQLTATDVDGDNLTFKPGTNPANGQVTVNADGSWEYVPNPDFNGEDSFTVVVDDGNGGTDTITVTVNVTPVNDAPVGEDVTAETQEETTVTGQLTATDVDGDNLTFKPGTNPANGQVTVNADGSWEYVPNPDFNGEDSFTVVV

-1172 DAPEGEDVSAETQEE
+1172 DAPVGENVTTETQEETAVTGQLTATDVDGDNLTFKPGTNPENGSVTINADGSWEYVPNPDFNGEDSFTVVVDDDNGGTDTITVTVNVTPVNDAPVGEDVSVETQEETAVTGQLTATDVDGDNLTFKPGSDPTNGSVTVNPDGSWEFVPNPDFNGEDSFTVVVDDGNGGTDTITVTVNVTPVNDAPVGENVTTETQEETAVTGQLIATDVDGDNLTFKPGTNPENGSVTINADGSWEYVPNTDFNGEDSFTVVVDDGNGGTDTITVTVNVTPVNDAPVGEDVTAETQEDTAVTGQLTATDVDGDNLTFKPGSNPENGSVTINADGSWEYVPNPEFNGEDSFTVVVDDGNGGTDTITVTVNVTPVNDAPVGEDVSAETQEETAVTGQLTATDVDGDNLTFKQGSDPTNGSVTVNPDGSWEYVPNPDFNGEDSFTVVVDDGNGGTDTITVTVNVTPTNDTPVGEDVSTETQEETAVSGQLTATDVDGDNLTFKPGTNPENGSVIVNPDGSWEYVPNPDFNGEDSFTVVVDDGNGGSDTITVTVNVTPVNDAPVGEDVIAETQEETAVTGQLTATDVDGDNLTFKPGSDPTNGQVTVNPDGSWVYVPNPDFNGEDSFTVVVDDGNGGSDTITVTVNVTPVNDAPVGENVSAETQEETAVTGQLTATDVDGDNLTFKPGTNPENGQVTINADGSWEYVPNPDFNGEDSFTVVVDDGNGGSDTITVTVNVTPVNDAPVGEDVIAETQEETAVTGQLTATDVDGDNLTFKPGSDPTNGQVTVNPDGSWEYVPNPDFNGEDSFTVVVDDGNGGTDTITVTVNVTPVNDAPVGEDVSAETQEE

-1244 DGNGGTDTITV
+1244 DGNGGSDTITV
-1255 TVNVTPTNDAPVGE
+1255 TVNV
-1269 DVSAETQEETAVTGQ
+1269 S
-1284 LTATDVD
+1284 
-1291 GDNLTF
+1291 
-1297 KPGTNPENGS
+1297 
-1307 VTINADGS
+1307 
-1315 WEYVPNPDFNGED
+1315 
-1328 SFTVVVD
+1328 
-1335 DGNGGSDIITVTV
+1335 
-1348 NVTPV
+1348 
-1353 NDAPVGENVTTETQ
+1353 
-1367 EDTAVTGQLTATDVD
+1367 
-1382 GDNLT
+1382 
-1387 FKPGSNPEN
+1387 
-1396 GNVTVNPDG
+1396 
-1405 SWEYVPNTDFN
+1405 
-1416 GEDSFTVV
+1416 
-1424 VDDGNGGTDTITVTV
+1424 
-1439 NVTPINDAPVGE
+1439 
-1451 DVSAETQEETAVTG
+1451 
-1465 QLTATDVDGDNLTFK
+1465 
-1480 PGSDP
+1480 
-1485 TNGSVTVNPDGSW
+1485 
-1498 EYVPNPDFNG
+1498 
-1508 EDSFTVVVDDGNGGT
+1508 
-1523 DTITVTV
+1523 
-1530 NVTPVNDAP
+1530 
-1539 IGDDVSAET
+1539 
-1548 QEETAVTGQLTATDV
+1548 
-1563 DGDNLTFKPG
+1563 
-1573 TNPENGS
+1573 
-1580 VTINADGSWE
+1580 
-1590 YVPNP
+1590 
-1595 DFNGEDSFTV
+1595 
-1605 VVDDG
+1605 
-1610 NGGTDTI
+1610 
-1617 TVTVNVTPVN
+1617 
-1627 DEAVIG
+1627 
-1633 GDDHQ
+1633 
-1638 SLIETNEVL
+1638 
-1647 TTGGT
+1647 
-1652 LTATDVDNQDNS
+1652 
-1664 FKPQEG
+1664 
-1670 VSGQY
+1670 
-1675 GQFTINSQG
+1675 
-1684 EWTFVSNGALDELA
+1684 
-1698 EGEVVTDHFVVES
+1698 
-1711 IDGTQHTIT
+1711 
-1720 VEIIGTNEGPQAHDD
+1720 
-1735 RVTTKEDNAIALD
+1735 
-1748 LLSND
+1748 
-1753 SDVDGTIQITQIA
+1753 
-1766 GVELTGGE
+1766 
-1774 QEITVEH
+1774 
-1781 GQIRVAADGTLTFV
+1781 
-1795 PNANYNGDVSF
+1795 
-1806 DYHITDNHGATSEAT
+1806 
-1821 VTIIVTPVNDEAV
+1821 
-1834 IGGDDHQSLIETN
+1834 
-1847 EVLTTGGTLTATD
+1847 
-1860 VDNPDNSFKP
+1860 
-1870 QEGVSGQYGQFTIN
+1870 
-1884 SQGEWTFVS
+1884 
-1893 NGALDE
+1893 
-1899 LAEGEVV
+1899 
-1906 TDHFVVESIDGTQH
+1906 
-1920 TITVEIIGTNEGPQA
+1920 
-1935 HDDRVTTKEDNAI
+1935 
-1948 ALDLLSNDSDVD
+1948 
-1960 GTIQI
+1960 
-1965 TQIAGVELTG
+1965 
-1975 SVQEIAV
+1975 
-1982 ENGQIR
+1982 
-1988 VAADGTL
+1988 
-1995 TFVPNANY
+1995 
-2003 SGDVSFD
+2003 
-2010 YHITDNHGATSEA
+2010 
-2023 TVTITVTPVNDEAVI
+2023 PVNDEAVI

-2136 QAQHDAFTLAEDNA
+2136 QAHDDRVTTKEDNT

-2192 AADGTLTFVPNANYN
+2192 AADGPLTFVPNANYS
-2207 GDVSFDYHITD
+2207 GEVSFDYHITD

-2302 LDELA
+2302 LDELV

-2330 EIIGTNEGPQAHD
+2330 EI
-2343 DRVTTK
+2343 V
-2349 EDNAIALDLL
+2349 
-2359 SNDSDV
+2359 
-2365 DGTIQITQIAGVELT
+2365 
-2380 GSVQEIAVE
+2380 
-2389 NGQIRVAADGTLTF
+2389 
-2403 VPNANYSGEVSFDY
+2403 
-2417 HIIDNHGATSE
+2417 
-2428 ATVTITVTPVNDEA
+2428 
-2442 VIGGDD
+2442 
-2448 HQSLIE
+2448 
-2454 TNEVLTT
+2454 
-2461 GGTLTA
+2461 
-2467 TDVDNPDNSFKPQE
+2467 
-2481 GVSGQYGQFTINSQG
+2481 
-2496 EWTFVSN
+2496 
-2503 GALDEL
+2503 
-2509 AEGEVVTDHFVVESI
+2509 
-2524 DGTQHTI
+2524 
-2531 TVEITGTNEG
+2531 GTNEG

-2575 QIAGVALTGG
+2575 QIAGVELTGG
-2585 EQEITVEHG
+2585 VQEIAVEHG

-2601 GTLTFVPDANYSGE
+2601 GTLTFVPNANYSGE

-2773 TIQITQIA
+2773 TVQITQIA

-2807 TFVPDANYSGEVSFD
+2807 TFVP
-2822 YHITDNH
+2822 
-2829 GATSEATVTI
+2829 
-2839 TVTPVNYEAVIGGD
+2839 
-2853 DHQSLIETNE
+2853 
-2863 VLTTGGTLTAT
+2863 
-2874 DVDNPDNSFKP
+2874 
-2885 QEGVSGQYGQFTI
+2885 
-2898 NSQGEWTFVSNGAL
+2898 
-2912 DELAEGEVV
+2912 
-2921 TDHFVVESIDGTQHT
+2921 
-2936 ITVEII
+2936 
-2942 GTNEGPQAHDDR
+2942 
-2954 VTTKEDNAIAL
+2954 
-2965 DLLGNDSDVDGTIQI
+2965 
-2980 TQIAGVE
+2980 
-2987 LTGGEQEIMVEN
+2987 
-2999 GQIRVAADGT
+2999 
-3009 LTFVPDANYSGEVS
+3009 
-3023 FDYHITDNHGATS
+3023 
-3036 EATVT
+3036 
-3041 ITVTPVNDEAVI
+3041 
-3053 GGDDHQSLIET
+3053 
-3064 NEVLTTGGTLTA
+3064 
-3076 TDVDNP
+3076 
-3082 DNSFKPQEGVSGQYG
+3082 
-3097 QFTINS
+3097 
-3103 QGEWTFVS
+3103 
-3111 NGALDE
+3111 
-3117 LAEGEVVT
+3117 
-3125 DHFVVE
+3125 
-3131 SIDGT
+3131 
-3136 QHTITVEIIG
+3136 
-3146 TNEGPQAHDDRVT
+3146 
-3159 TKEDNAIA
+3159 
-3167 LDLLSNDSDVDGTIQ
+3167 
-3182 ITQIAGVELTS
+3182 
-3193 GEQEI
+3193 
-3198 TVENGQIRVAAD
+3198 
-3210 GTLTFVPDANYSGEV
+3210 
-3225 SFDYHITDNHGATS
+3225 
-3239 EATVTITVTPVND
+3239 
-3252 EAVIGGDDH
+3252 
-3261 QSLIETNEVLTT
+3261 
-3273 GGTLTATDVDNPDNS
+3273 
-3288 FKPQE
+3288 
-3293 GVSGQYGQFTIN
+3293 
-3305 SQGEWTF
+3305 
-3312 VSNGALDELAEGEVV
+3312 
-3327 TDHFV
+3327 
-3332 VESIDGT
+3332 
-3339 QHTITVEITGT
+3339 
-3350 NEGPQA
+3350 
-3356 QHDAFTLAEDN
+3356 
-3367 AITLD
+3367 
-3372 LLGNDSDVD
+3372 
-3381 GTIQITQIAGVEL
+3381 
-3394 TGGVQEITVEHGQIR
+3394 
-3409 VAADGTL
+3409 
-3416 TFVPNAN
+3416 NAN
-3423 YSGDV
+3423 YS
-3428 SFDYQITDNH
+3428 
-3438 GATSEATVTI
+3438 
-3448 TVTPVNDEA
+3448 
-3457 VIGGDDHQ
+3457 
-3465 SLIETN
+3465 
-3471 EVLTTGG
+3471 
-3478 TLTATDVDN
+3478 
-3487 PDNSFKPQEGVSGQ
+3487 
-3501 YGQFTINSQGEWT
+3501 
-3514 FVSNGAL
+3514 
-3521 DELAEGEVVTDH
+3521 
-3533 FVVESIDGTQH
+3533 
-3544 TITVEIIGTNEG
+3544 
-3556 PQAHDDRV
+3556 
-3564 TTKEDNAIALDLL
+3564 
-3577 SNDSDV
+3577 
-3583 DGTIQITQIAGVELT
+3583 
-3598 GGVQE
+3598 
-3603 IMVEHGQ
+3603 
-3610 IRVAADGTLTFVPNT
+3610 
-3625 NYNGDVSFDYQ
+3625 GDVSFDYQ

-3684 TATDIDSIDL
+3684 TATDIDSSAL

-3728 YELGDNEHQLQI
+3728 YELGYNEHQLQI

-3756 EQNVNEAPTGQNIE
+3756 EQNVNEAPIGQNIE

-3833 DNGDVRFVPELNHSS
+3833 DNGYVRFVPEFNHSS
-3848 GMEGSEDTGNN
+3848 GLEGSEDTGNN

-3879 YSTVIHVNAVADKV
+3879 YSTVIHVNAVADNV
-3893 DIEFIIG
+3893 DVEFIIG

-3932 LTEST
+3932 LTENT

-4132 LYASDGKTVLGVADA
+4132 LYASDGKTVLGIADA

-4154 GLWSSSDSSV
+4154 GLWNSSDSSV

-4173 DAELADQIK
+4173 DAELVDQIK

-4205 SMNGRSRSFFSI
+4205 SMNGRSRSLFSV
-4217 EQQDDDS
+4217 EQQDDES

-4237 DEHPLLGLMQNQD
+4237 DEHPLLGLVQNQE

-4257 QEDILLDSVGVL
+4257 QEDILLDGVGVL

-4303 ISFSQRDDN
+4303 ISFSQIEDN
-4312 SVITINDQAEET
+4312 SVITINDQAKGT

-4334 ELSDNLGIITNG
+4334 ELSDNLSIITNG
-4346 LLTYQEDELIFNDL
+4346 LLTYQDDELIFNDL

>member
-19 VEATVGDQRVV
+19 VEAMVGDQRVV

-129 ELSQSNTFDVFPSF
+129 ELSQSNTFDVFTSF

-256 NVTPVNDAPVGEN
+256 NVTPVNDAPVG
-269 VTTETQEDT
+269 D
-278 AVTGQLTATDADGD
+278 
-292 NLTFKPGSNPENG
+292 
-305 SVTINADGSWE
+305 
-316 YVPNPDFNGEDS
+316 
-328 FTVVV
+328 
-333 DDGNGGTDTIT
+333 
-344 VTVNVTPTNDAPVGE
+344 

-387 KPGSDPT
+387 KPGT
-394 NGQVTVNPDGSWE
+394 NPENGSVTINADGSWE
-407 YVPNPD
+407 YVPNTD
-413 FNGEDSFTVVVD
+413 FHGEDSFTVVVD

-440 TPVNDA
+440 IPINDA
-446 PVGEDVSVETQEE
+446 PVGEDVTAETQEE

-469 DVDGDN
+469 DLDGDN

-484 ENGSVT
+484 ENGNVT

-564 DNLTFKPGTNPEN
+564 D
-577 GQVTVNADGSWEYVP
+577 S
-592 NPDFNGEDSFTV
+592 
-604 VVDDGNRGTDT
+604 
-615 ITVTVNVTPV
+615 
-625 NDAPVGENV
+625 
-634 TTETQEETAVTGQ
+634 
-647 LTATDVD
+647 
-654 GDNLTFKPG
+654 LTFKPG

-692 FTVVVDDGNGGTD
+692 FTVVVDDGNGGSD
-705 TMTVTVNVTPVN
+705 TITVTVNVTPVN
-717 DAPVGEDVSV
+717 DAPVGEDVSA

-748 LTFKPGTNPENG
+748 LTFKPGSDPTNG
-760 SVTIN
+760 SVT
-765 ADGSWEYVPNPDFNG
+765 VNP
-780 EDSFAVVVDDGNG
+780 
-793 GTDTITVTVH
+793 
-803 VTPVNDAPVGEDV
+803 
-816 SAETKEETAVTGQ
+816 
-829 LTATDVDGDNLTFK
+829 
-843 PGTNPENG
+843 
-851 SVTINADGSWE
+851 DGSWE

-894 VTPVN
+894 V
-899 DAPVGENVSAET
+899 
-911 QEDTAVTGQLTAT
+911 
-924 DVDGDNLTFKPGSNP
+924 
-939 ENGSVTVN
+939 
-947 PDGSWEYVPNT
+947 
-958 DFNGE
+958 
-963 DSFTVVVD
+963 
-971 DGNGGTDTI
+971 
-980 TVTVNMTPVNDAPV
+980 TPVNDAPV

-1087 NVTTETQEETAVT
+1087 DVTT
-1100 GQLTATD
+1100 
-1107 ADGDNLTFKPGSN
+1107 
-1120 PENGSVIINADGS
+1120 
-1133 WEYVP
+1133 
-1138 NTDFNGEDSFTVVV
+1138 
-1152 DDGNGGSDTITVTV
+1152 
-1166 NVTPVN
+1166 
-1172 DAPEGEDVSAETQEE
+1172 
-1187 TAVTGQL
+1187 
-1194 TATDVDGDNLTFKP
+1194 
-1208 GSNPENGSVTI
+1208 
-1219 NADGSWEYVPN
+1219 
-1230 PDFNGEDSF
+1230 
-1239 TVVVD
+1239 
-1244 DGNGGTDTITV
+1244 
-1255 TVNVTPTNDAPVGE
+1255 
-1269 DVSAETQEETAVTGQ
+1269 ETQEETAVTGQ

-1315 WEYVPNPDFNGED
+1315 WEYVPNPEFNGED

-1335 DGNGGSDIITVTV
+1335 DGNGGTDTITVTV

-1353 NDAPVGENVTTETQ
+1353 NDAPVGEDVSAETQ
-1367 EDTAVTGQLTATDVD
+1367 EETAVTGQLTATDVD

-1387 FKPGSNPEN
+1387 FKPGTNPAN
-1396 GNVTVNPDG
+1396 GQVTVNADG
-1405 SWEYVPNTDFN
+1405 SWEYVPNPDFN

-1439 NVTPINDAPVGE
+1439 NVTPVNDAPVGE
-1451 DVSAETQEETAVTG
+1451 DVTAETQEETTVTGQLTATDVDGDNLTFKPGTNPANGQVTVNADGSWEYVPNPDFNGEDSFTVVVDDGNGGSDTITVTVNVTPVNDAPVGENVTTETQEETAVTG
-1465 QLTATDVDGDNLTFK
+1465 QLTVTDVDGDNLTFK

-1539 IGDDVSAET
+1539 VGEDVSAET
-1548 QEETAVTGQLTATDV
+1548 QEETTVTGQLTATDV
-1563 DGDNLTFKPG
+1563 DGDSLTFKPDADP
-1573 TNPENGS
+1573 TNGS
-1580 VTINADGSWE
+1580 VTVDPDGSWE

-1610 NGGTDTI
+1610 NGGSDTI
-1617 TVTVNVTPVN
+1617 TVTVN
-1627 DEAVIG
+1627 
-1633 GDDHQ
+1633 
-1638 SLIETNEVL
+1638 
-1647 TTGGT
+1647 
-1652 LTATDVDNQDNS
+1652 
-1664 FKPQEG
+1664 
-1670 VSGQY
+1670 
-1675 GQFTINSQG
+1675 
-1684 EWTFVSNGALDELA
+1684 
-1698 EGEVVTDHFVVES
+1698 
-1711 IDGTQHTIT
+1711 
-1720 VEIIGTNEGPQAHDD
+1720 
-1735 RVTTKEDNAIALD
+1735 
-1748 LLSND
+1748 
-1753 SDVDGTIQITQIA
+1753 
-1766 GVELTGGE
+1766 
-1774 QEITVEH
+1774 
-1781 GQIRVAADGTLTFV
+1781 
-1795 PNANYNGDVSF
+1795 
-1806 DYHITDNHGATSEAT
+1806 
-1821 VTIIVTPVNDEAV
+1821 
-1834 IGGDDHQSLIETN
+1834 
-1847 EVLTTGGTLTATD
+1847 
-1860 VDNPDNSFKP
+1860 
-1870 QEGVSGQYGQFTIN
+1870 
-1884 SQGEWTFVS
+1884 
-1893 NGALDE
+1893 
-1899 LAEGEVV
+1899 
-1906 TDHFVVESIDGTQH
+1906 
-1920 TITVEIIGTNEGPQA
+1920 
-1935 HDDRVTTKEDNAI
+1935 
-1948 ALDLLSNDSDVD
+1948 
-1960 GTIQI
+1960 
-1965 TQIAGVELTG
+1965 
-1975 SVQEIAV
+1975 
-1982 ENGQIR
+1982 
-1988 VAADGTL
+1988 
-1995 TFVPNANY
+1995 
-2003 SGDVSFD
+2003 
-2010 YHITDNHGATSEA
+2010 
-2023 TVTITVTPVNDEAVI
+2023 VTPVNDEAVI

-2136 QAQHDAFTLAEDNA
+2136 QAHDDRVTTKEDNT

-2192 AADGTLTFVPNANYN
+2192 AADGTLTFVPN
-2207 GDVSFDYHITD
+2207 
-2218 NHGAT
+2218 
-2223 SEATVTITVTPV
+2223 
-2235 NDEAVIGGDDH
+2235 
-2246 QSLIET
+2246 
-2252 NEVLTTGG
+2252 
-2260 TLTATDVDNPDNSF
+2260 
-2274 KPQEGVSGQYG
+2274 
-2285 QFTINSQG
+2285 
-2293 EWTFVSNGA
+2293 
-2302 LDELA
+2302 
-2307 EGEVVTDHFVVE
+2307 
-2319 SIDGTQHTITV
+2319 
-2330 EIIGTNEGPQAHD
+2330 
-2343 DRVTTK
+2343 
-2349 EDNAIALDLL
+2349 
-2359 SNDSDV
+2359 
-2365 DGTIQITQIAGVELT
+2365 
-2380 GSVQEIAVE
+2380 
-2389 NGQIRVAADGTLTF
+2389 
-2403 VPNANYSGEVSFDY
+2403 
-2417 HIIDNHGATSE
+2417 
-2428 ATVTITVTPVNDEA
+2428 
-2442 VIGGDD
+2442 
-2448 HQSLIE
+2448 
-2454 TNEVLTT
+2454 
-2461 GGTLTA
+2461 
-2467 TDVDNPDNSFKPQE
+2467 
-2481 GVSGQYGQFTINSQG
+2481 
-2496 EWTFVSN
+2496 
-2503 GALDEL
+2503 
-2509 AEGEVVTDHFVVESI
+2509 
-2524 DGTQHTI
+2524 
-2531 TVEITGTNEG
+2531 
-2541 PQAQHDAFTLAED
+2541 
-2554 NTIALD
+2554 
-2560 LLGNDSDVDGTIQIT
+2560 
-2575 QIAGVALTGG
+2575 
-2585 EQEITVEHG
+2585 
-2594 QIRVAAD
+2594 
-2601 GTLTFVPDANYSGE
+2601 ANYSGE

-2773 TIQITQIA
+2773 TVQITQIA

-2807 TFVPDANYSGEVSFD
+2807 TFVP
-2822 YHITDNH
+2822 
-2829 GATSEATVTI
+2829 
-2839 TVTPVNYEAVIGGD
+2839 
-2853 DHQSLIETNE
+2853 
-2863 VLTTGGTLTAT
+2863 
-2874 DVDNPDNSFKP
+2874 
-2885 QEGVSGQYGQFTI
+2885 
-2898 NSQGEWTFVSNGAL
+2898 
-2912 DELAEGEVV
+2912 
-2921 TDHFVVESIDGTQHT
+2921 
-2936 ITVEII
+2936 
-2942 GTNEGPQAHDDR
+2942 
-2954 VTTKEDNAIAL
+2954 
-2965 DLLGNDSDVDGTIQI
+2965 
-2980 TQIAGVE
+2980 
-2987 LTGGEQEIMVEN
+2987 
-2999 GQIRVAADGT
+2999 
-3009 LTFVPDANYSGEVS
+3009 
-3023 FDYHITDNHGATS
+3023 
-3036 EATVT
+3036 
-3041 ITVTPVNDEAVI
+3041 
-3053 GGDDHQSLIET
+3053 
-3064 NEVLTTGGTLTA
+3064 
-3076 TDVDNP
+3076 
-3082 DNSFKPQEGVSGQYG
+3082 
-3097 QFTINS
+3097 
-3103 QGEWTFVS
+3103 
-3111 NGALDE
+3111 
-3117 LAEGEVVT
+3117 
-3125 DHFVVE
+3125 
-3131 SIDGT
+3131 
-3136 QHTITVEIIG
+3136 
-3146 TNEGPQAHDDRVT
+3146 
-3159 TKEDNAIA
+3159 
-3167 LDLLSNDSDVDGTIQ
+3167 
-3182 ITQIAGVELTS
+3182 
-3193 GEQEI
+3193 
-3198 TVENGQIRVAAD
+3198 
-3210 GTLTFVPDANYSGEV
+3210 
-3225 SFDYHITDNHGATS
+3225 
-3239 EATVTITVTPVND
+3239 
-3252 EAVIGGDDH
+3252 
-3261 QSLIETNEVLTT
+3261 
-3273 GGTLTATDVDNPDNS
+3273 
-3288 FKPQE
+3288 
-3293 GVSGQYGQFTIN
+3293 
-3305 SQGEWTF
+3305 
-3312 VSNGALDELAEGEVV
+3312 
-3327 TDHFV
+3327 
-3332 VESIDGT
+3332 
-3339 QHTITVEITGT
+3339 
-3350 NEGPQA
+3350 
-3356 QHDAFTLAEDN
+3356 
-3367 AITLD
+3367 
-3372 LLGNDSDVD
+3372 
-3381 GTIQITQIAGVEL
+3381 
-3394 TGGVQEITVEHGQIR
+3394 
-3409 VAADGTL
+3409 
-3416 TFVPNAN
+3416 NAN
-3423 YSGDV
+3423 YS
-3428 SFDYQITDNH
+3428 
-3438 GATSEATVTI
+3438 
-3448 TVTPVNDEA
+3448 
-3457 VIGGDDHQ
+3457 
-3465 SLIETN
+3465 
-3471 EVLTTGG
+3471 
-3478 TLTATDVDN
+3478 
-3487 PDNSFKPQEGVSGQ
+3487 
-3501 YGQFTINSQGEWT
+3501 
-3514 FVSNGAL
+3514 
-3521 DELAEGEVVTDH
+3521 
-3533 FVVESIDGTQH
+3533 
-3544 TITVEIIGTNEG
+3544 
-3556 PQAHDDRV
+3556 
-3564 TTKEDNAIALDLL
+3564 
-3577 SNDSDV
+3577 
-3583 DGTIQITQIAGVELT
+3583 
-3598 GGVQE
+3598 
-3603 IMVEHGQ
+3603 
-3610 IRVAADGTLTFVPNT
+3610 
-3625 NYNGDVSFDYQ
+3625 GDVSFDYQ

-3684 TATDIDSIDL
+3684 TATDIDSSAL

-3717 TEKGLLAAAND
+3717 TEKGLVAAAND
-3728 YELGDNEHQLQI
+3728 YELGYNEHQLQI

-3833 DNGDVRFVPELNHSS
+3833 DNGDVRFVPEFNHSS
-3848 GMEGSEDTGNN
+3848 GLEGSEDTGNN

-3879 YSTVIHVNAVADKV
+3879 YSTVIHVNAVADNV
-3893 DIEFIIG
+3893 DVEFIIG
-3900 QGVYHNGSIYQDG
+3900 QGIYHNGSIYQDG

-3932 LTEST
+3932 LTENT

-4067 QDALYDIERLQ
+4067 LDALYDIERLQ

-4092 WVKEQPT
+4092 WVKEQST

-4132 LYASDGKTVLGVADA
+4132 LYASDGKTVLGIADA

-4154 GLWSSSDSSV
+4154 GLWNSSDSSV

-4205 SMNGRSRSFFSI
+4205 SMNGRSRSLFSV
-4217 EQQDDDS
+4217 ERQDDES

>member
-19 VEATVGDQRVV
+19 VEAMVGDQRVV

-129 ELSQSNTFDVFPSF
+129 ELSQSNTFDVFTSF

-225 YVPNPD
+225 YVPNTD

-256 NVTPVNDAPVGEN
+256 NVTP
-269 VTTETQEDT
+269 
-278 AVTGQLTATDADGD
+278 
-292 NLTFKPGSNPENG
+292 
-305 SVTINADGSWE
+305 I
-316 YVPNPDFNGEDS
+316 
-328 FTVVV
+328 
-333 DDGNGGTDTIT
+333 
-344 VTVNVTPTNDAPVGE
+344 NDAPVGE
-359 DVSAETQEDTAVTGQ
+359 DVSAETQEETAVTGQ
-374 LTATDVDGDNLTF
+374 LTATDVDGDSLTF

-431 DTITVTVNV
+431 DSITVTVNV
-440 TPVNDA
+440 TPINDA
-446 PVGEDVSVETQEE
+446 PVGEDVSAETQEE

-490 INADGSWE
+490 VNPDGSWE

-512 VVVDDGNGGS
+512 VVVDDGNGGT

-577 GQVTVNADGSWEYVP
+577 GSVTINADGSWEYVPNTDFNGEDSFTVVVDDGNGGTDTITVTVNVTPVNDAPVGEDVSAETQEDTAVTGQLTATDVDGDNLTFKPGSNPENGSVTINADGSWEYVP

-604 VVDDGNRGTDT
+604 VVDDGNGGSDT
-615 ITVTVNVTPV
+615 ITVTVNVTPA
-625 NDAPVGENV
+625 NDAPVGEDVSAETQEDTAVTGQLTATDVDGDNLTFKQGSDPTNGSVTVNPDGSWEYVPNPDFNGEDSFTVVVDDSNGGSDTITVTVNV
-634 TTETQEETAVTGQ
+634 TPANDAPVGEDVSAETQEETAVTGQ

-676 GSWEYVPNP
+676 GSWEYVPNT

-705 TMTVTVNVTPVN
+705 TITVTVNVTPVN
-717 DAPVGEDVSV
+717 DAPVGEDVSA

-748 LTFKPGTNPENG
+748 LTFKPGT
-760 SVTIN
+760 
-765 ADGSWEYVPNPDFNG
+765 D
-780 EDSFAVVVDDGNG
+780 
-793 GTDTITVTVH
+793 
-803 VTPVNDAPVGEDV
+803 
-816 SAETKEETAVTGQ
+816 
-829 LTATDVDGDNLTFK
+829 
-843 PGTNPENG
+843 PENG

-939 ENGSVTVN
+939 ENGSVTINADGSWEYVPNPDFNGEDSFTVVVDDGNGGTDTITVTVNVTPVNDAPVGDDVSAETQEDTAVTGQLTPTDVDGDSLTFKPGSDPTNGSVTVNPDGSWEYVPNPDFNGEDSFTVVVDDGNGGTDTITVTVNVSPVNDAPVGEDVSAETQEDTAVTGQLTATDVDGDNLTFKPGTNPENGSVTINADGSWEYVPNPDFNGEDSFTVVVDDGNGGSDTITVTVNVTPVNDAPVGEDVTTETQEETAVTGQLTATDVDGDNLTFKPGTNPENGSVTINADGSWEYVPNTDFNGEDSFTVVVDDGNGGTDTITVTVNVTPVNDAPVGEDVSAETQEETAVTGQLTPTDVDGDNLTFKPGSDPTNGQVTVNPDGSWVYVPNPDFNGEDSFTVVVDDGNGGSDTITVTVNVTPVNDAPVGEDVSAETQEETAVTGQLTATDVDGDNLTFKPGTNPENGSVTVNPDGSWEYVPNPDFNGEDSFTVVVDDGNGGTDTITVTVNVTPVNDAPVGENVSAETQEDTAVTGQLTATDVDGDNLTFKPGSNPENGSVTINADGSWEYVPNPDFNGEDSFTVVVDDGNGGTDTITVTVNVTPVNDAPVGDDVSAETQEDTAVTGQLTPTDVDGDSLTFKPGSDPTNGSVTVNPDGSWEYVPNPDFNGEDSFTVVVDDGNGGTDTITVTVNVTPVNDAPVGENVTTETQEETAVSGQLTATDVDGDNLTFKPGTNPENGSVTINADGSWEYVPNTDFNGEDSFTVVVDDGNGGTDTITVTVNVTPVNDAPVGEDVSAETQEETAVTGQLTATDVDGDNLTFKPGSNPENGSVTINADGSWEYVPNHDFNGEDSFTVVVDDGNGGTDTITVTVNVTPVNDAPVGEDVSAETQEETAVTGQLTATDVDGDNLTFKPGTNPENGSVTVN

-980 TVTVNMTPVNDAPV
+980 TVTVNVTPVNDAPE
-994 GEDVSAETQEDTAV
+994 GEDVSVETQEEIAV

-1087 NVTTETQEETAVT
+1087 DVSAETQEDTAVT
-1100 GQLTATD
+1100 GQLT
-1107 ADGDNLTFKPGSN
+1107 
-1120 PENGSVIINADGS
+1120 V
-1133 WEYVP
+1133 
-1138 NTDFNGEDSFTVVV
+1138 
-1152 DDGNGGSDTITVTV
+1152 
-1166 NVTPVN
+1166 
-1172 DAPEGEDVSAETQEE
+1172 
-1187 TAVTGQL
+1187 
-1194 TATDVDGDNLTFKP
+1194 TDVDGDNLTFKP

-1244 DGNGGTDTITV
+1244 DGNGGSDTITV
-1255 TVNVTPTNDAPVGE
+1255 TVNVTPVNDAPVGEDVSAETQEETAVTGQLTATDVDGDSLTFKPGSDPTNGQVTVNPDGSWEYVPNPDFNGEDSFTVVVDDGKGGSDTITVTVNVTPVNDAPVGEDVSAETQEETAVTSQLTATDVDGDNLTFKPGTNPENGNVTINADGSWEYVPNPDFNGEDSFTVVVDDGKGGSDTITVTVNVTPVNDAPVGE

-1297 KPGTNPENGS
+1297 KPGTNPE
-1307 VTINADGS
+1307 
-1315 WEYVPNPDFNGED
+1315 
-1328 SFTVVVD
+1328 
-1335 DGNGGSDIITVTV
+1335 
-1348 NVTPV
+1348 
-1353 NDAPVGENVTTETQ
+1353 
-1367 EDTAVTGQLTATDVD
+1367 
-1382 GDNLT
+1382 
-1387 FKPGSNPEN
+1387 
-1396 GNVTVNPDG
+1396 
-1405 SWEYVPNTDFN
+1405 
-1416 GEDSFTVV
+1416 
-1424 VDDGNGGTDTITVTV
+1424 
-1439 NVTPINDAPVGE
+1439 
-1451 DVSAETQEETAVTG
+1451 
-1465 QLTATDVDGDNLTFK
+1465 
-1480 PGSDP
+1480 
-1485 TNGSVTVNPDGSW
+1485 NGSVTVNPDGSW

-1539 IGDDVSAET
+1539 VGEDVSAETQEETVVTGQLTATDVDGDNLTFKPGTNPENGQVTVNADGSWEYVPNPDFNGEDSFTVVVDDGNGGTDTITVTVNVTPTNDTPVGEDVSTETQEETAVSGQLTATDVDGDNLTFKPGTNPENGSVIVNPDGSWEYVPNPDFNGEDSFTVVVDDGNGGSDTITVTVNVTPVNDAPVGEDVIAET
-1548 QEETAVTGQLTATDV
+1548 QEETAVTGQLTATDVDGDNLTFNPGTNPENGSVTVNPDGSWEYVPNPDFNGEDSFTVVVDDGNGGTDTITVTVNVTSINDAPVGEDVTAETQEETAVTGHLTATDV

-1595 DFNGEDSFTV
+1595 DFNGEDCFTV

-1610 NGGTDTI
+1610 NGGSDTI

-1633 GDDHQ
+1633 G
-1638 SLIETNEVL
+1638 E
-1647 TTGGT
+1647 
-1652 LTATDVDNQDNS
+1652 
-1664 FKPQEG
+1664 
-1670 VSGQY
+1670 
-1675 GQFTINSQG
+1675 
-1684 EWTFVSNGALDELA
+1684 
-1698 EGEVVTDHFVVES
+1698 
-1711 IDGTQHTIT
+1711 
-1720 VEIIGTNEGPQAHDD
+1720 
-1735 RVTTKEDNAIALD
+1735 
-1748 LLSND
+1748 
-1753 SDVDGTIQITQIA
+1753 
-1766 GVELTGGE
+1766 
-1774 QEITVEH
+1774 
-1781 GQIRVAADGTLTFV
+1781 
-1795 PNANYNGDVSF
+1795 
-1806 DYHITDNHGATSEAT
+1806 
-1821 VTIIVTPVNDEAV
+1821 
-1834 IGGDDHQSLIETN
+1834 DHQSLIETN

-1870 QEGVSGQYGQFTIN
+1870 QEGVT
-1884 SQGEWTFVS
+1884 
-1893 NGALDE
+1893 
-1899 LAEGEVV
+1899 
-1906 TDHFVVESIDGTQH
+1906 
-1920 TITVEIIGTNEGPQA
+1920 
-1935 HDDRVTTKEDNAI
+1935 
-1948 ALDLLSNDSDVD
+1948 
-1960 GTIQI
+1960 
-1965 TQIAGVELTG
+1965 
-1975 SVQEIAV
+1975 
-1982 ENGQIR
+1982 
-1988 VAADGTL
+1988 
-1995 TFVPNANY
+1995 
-2003 SGDVSFD
+2003 
-2010 YHITDNHGATSEA
+2010 
-2023 TVTITVTPVNDEAVI
+2023 
-2038 GGDDHQSLIETN
+2038 
-2050 EVLTTGGTLTATDVD
+2050 
-2065 NPDNSFKPQEGVS
+2065 
-2078 GQYGQFTI
+2078 
-2086 NSQGE
+2086 
-2091 WTFVSNGALD
+2091 
-2101 ELAEGEVVTDH
+2101 
-2112 FVVESIDGT
+2112 
-2121 QHTITVEITGTNEGP
+2121 
-2136 QAQHDAFTLAEDNA
+2136 
-2150 IALDLLGNDSDVDGT
+2150 
-2165 IQITQIAGVELTGGE
+2165 
-2180 QEITVENGQIRV
+2180 
-2192 AADGTLTFVPNANYN
+2192 
-2207 GDVSFDYHITD
+2207 
-2218 NHGAT
+2218 
-2223 SEATVTITVTPV
+2223 
-2235 NDEAVIGGDDH
+2235 
-2246 QSLIET
+2246 
-2252 NEVLTTGG
+2252 
-2260 TLTATDVDNPDNSF
+2260 
-2274 KPQEGVSGQYG
+2274 
-2285 QFTINSQG
+2285 
-2293 EWTFVSNGA
+2293 
-2302 LDELA
+2302 
-2307 EGEVVTDHFVVE
+2307 
-2319 SIDGTQHTITV
+2319 
-2330 EIIGTNEGPQAHD
+2330 
-2343 DRVTTK
+2343 
-2349 EDNAIALDLL
+2349 
-2359 SNDSDV
+2359 
-2365 DGTIQITQIAGVELT
+2365 
-2380 GSVQEIAVE
+2380 
-2389 NGQIRVAADGTLTF
+2389 
-2403 VPNANYSGEVSFDY
+2403 
-2417 HIIDNHGATSE
+2417 
-2428 ATVTITVTPVNDEA
+2428 
-2442 VIGGDD
+2442 
-2448 HQSLIE
+2448 
-2454 TNEVLTT
+2454 
-2461 GGTLTA
+2461 
-2467 TDVDNPDNSFKPQE
+2467 
-2481 GVSGQYGQFTINSQG
+2481 
-2496 EWTFVSN
+2496 
-2503 GALDEL
+2503 
-2509 AEGEVVTDHFVVESI
+2509 
-2524 DGTQHTI
+2524 
-2531 TVEITGTNEG
+2531 
-2541 PQAQHDAFTLAED
+2541 
-2554 NTIALD
+2554 
-2560 LLGNDSDVDGTIQIT
+2560 
-2575 QIAGVALTGG
+2575 
-2585 EQEITVEHG
+2585 
-2594 QIRVAAD
+2594 
-2601 GTLTFVPDANYSGE
+2601 
-2615 VSFDYHI
+2615 
-2622 TDNHGA
+2622 
-2628 TSEATVTITVTP
+2628 
-2640 VNDEAVIGGDDHQ
+2640 
-2653 SLIETNEVLTTGGT
+2653 
-2667 LTATDVD
+2667 
-2674 NPDNSFKP
+2674 
-2682 QEGVSGQYGQ
+2682 
-2692 FTINSQGEWTF
+2692 
-2703 VSNGALDELAEGEVV
+2703 
-2718 TDHFVV
+2718 
-2724 ESIDGT
+2724 
-2730 QHTITVE
+2730 
-2737 IIGTN
+2737 
-2742 EGPQAHDDRVTTK
+2742 
-2755 EDNAIA
+2755 
-2761 LDLLSNDSDVDG
+2761 
-2773 TIQITQIA
+2773 
-2781 GVELTGGEQEIT
+2781 
-2793 VENGQ
+2793 
-2798 IRVAADGTL
+2798 
-2807 TFVPDANYSGEVSFD
+2807 
-2822 YHITDNH
+2822 
-2829 GATSEATVTI
+2829 
-2839 TVTPVNYEAVIGGD
+2839 
-2853 DHQSLIETNE
+2853 
-2863 VLTTGGTLTAT
+2863 
-2874 DVDNPDNSFKP
+2874 
-2885 QEGVSGQYGQFTI
+2885 
-2898 NSQGEWTFVSNGAL
+2898 
-2912 DELAEGEVV
+2912 
-2921 TDHFVVESIDGTQHT
+2921 
-2936 ITVEII
+2936 
-2942 GTNEGPQAHDDR
+2942 
-2954 VTTKEDNAIAL
+2954 
-2965 DLLGNDSDVDGTIQI
+2965 
-2980 TQIAGVE
+2980 
-2987 LTGGEQEIMVEN
+2987 
-2999 GQIRVAADGT
+2999 
-3009 LTFVPDANYSGEVS
+3009 
-3023 FDYHITDNHGATS
+3023 
-3036 EATVT
+3036 
-3041 ITVTPVNDEAVI
+3041 
-3053 GGDDHQSLIET
+3053 
-3064 NEVLTTGGTLTA
+3064 
-3076 TDVDNP
+3076 
-3082 DNSFKPQEGVSGQYG
+3082 
-3097 QFTINS
+3097 
-3103 QGEWTFVS
+3103 
-3111 NGALDE
+3111 
-3117 LAEGEVVT
+3117 
-3125 DHFVVE
+3125 
-3131 SIDGT
+3131 
-3136 QHTITVEIIG
+3136 
-3146 TNEGPQAHDDRVT
+3146 
-3159 TKEDNAIA
+3159 
-3167 LDLLSNDSDVDGTIQ
+3167 
-3182 ITQIAGVELTS
+3182 
-3193 GEQEI
+3193 
-3198 TVENGQIRVAAD
+3198 
-3210 GTLTFVPDANYSGEV
+3210 
-3225 SFDYHITDNHGATS
+3225 
-3239 EATVTITVTPVND
+3239 
-3252 EAVIGGDDH
+3252 
-3261 QSLIETNEVLTT
+3261 
-3273 GGTLTATDVDNPDNS
+3273 
-3288 FKPQE
+3288 
-3293 GVSGQYGQFTIN
+3293 
-3305 SQGEWTF
+3305 
-3312 VSNGALDELAEGEVV
+3312 
-3327 TDHFV
+3327 
-3332 VESIDGT
+3332 
-3339 QHTITVEITGT
+3339 
-3350 NEGPQA
+3350 
-3356 QHDAFTLAEDN
+3356 
-3367 AITLD
+3367 
-3372 LLGNDSDVD
+3372 
-3381 GTIQITQIAGVEL
+3381 
-3394 TGGVQEITVEHGQIR
+3394 
-3409 VAADGTL
+3409 
-3416 TFVPNAN
+3416 
-3423 YSGDV
+3423 
-3428 SFDYQITDNH
+3428 
-3438 GATSEATVTI
+3438 
-3448 TVTPVNDEA
+3448 
-3457 VIGGDDHQ
+3457 
-3465 SLIETN
+3465 
-3471 EVLTTGG
+3471 
-3478 TLTATDVDN
+3478 
-3487 PDNSFKPQEGVSGQ
+3487 GQ

-3603 IMVEHGQ
+3603 ITVENGQ
-3610 IRVAADGTLTFVPNT
+3610 IRVAADGTLTFVPNA
-3625 NYNGDVSFDYQ
+3625 NYNGDVSFDYH

-3667 QFNYDENSTEG
+3667 QFNYDENSIKG

-3748 TTVDVVLN
+3748 TTIDVVLN

-3932 LTEST
+3932 LTEDT
-3937 DNYEVKDKTA
+3937 DSYQIKDKTA

-4033 DYHISNPKVSSGD
+4033 DYHISNPEVSSGD

-4303 ISFSQRDDN
+4303 ISFSQIEDN
-4312 SVITINDQAEET
+4312 SVITINDQAKGT

>member
-19 VEATVGDQRVV
+19 VEAMVGDQRVV

-102 IVNGGGFGF
+102 IMNGGGFGF

-129 ELSQSNTFDVFPSF
+129 ELSQSNTFDVFTSF

-256 NVTPVNDAPVGEN
+256 NVTPVNDAPVG
-269 VTTETQEDT
+269 D
-278 AVTGQLTATDADGD
+278 
-292 NLTFKPGSNPENG
+292 
-305 SVTINADGSWE
+305 
-316 YVPNPDFNGEDS
+316 
-328 FTVVV
+328 
-333 DDGNGGTDTIT
+333 
-344 VTVNVTPTNDAPVGE
+344 
-359 DVSAETQEDTAVTGQ
+359 DVSAETQED
-374 LTATDVDGDNLTF
+374 
-387 KPGSDPT
+387 
-394 NGQVTVNPDGSWE
+394 
-407 YVPNPD
+407 
-413 FNGEDSFTVVVD
+413 
-425 DGNGGT
+425 
-431 DTITVTVNV
+431 
-440 TPVNDA
+440 
-446 PVGEDVSVETQEE
+446 

-498 YVPNPDFNGEDSFT
+498 YVPNTDFHGEDSFTVVVDDGNGGTDTITVTVNVIPINDAPVGEDVTAETQEETAVTGQLTATDLDGDNLTFKPGTNPENGNVTINADGSWEYVPNPDFNGEDSFTVVVDDGNGGSDTITVTVNVTPTNDAPIGDDVSVETQEETAVTGQLIATDVDGDNLTFKPGTNPENGSVIVNPDGSWEYVPNPNFNGEDSFT

-564 DNLTFKPGTNPEN
+564 D
-577 GQVTVNADGSWEYVP
+577 S
-592 NPDFNGEDSFTV
+592 
-604 VVDDGNRGTDT
+604 
-615 ITVTVNVTPV
+615 
-625 NDAPVGENV
+625 
-634 TTETQEETAVTGQ
+634 
-647 LTATDVD
+647 
-654 GDNLTFKPG
+654 LTFKPG

-692 FTVVVDDGNGGTD
+692 FTVVVDDGKGGSDTITVTVNVTPVNDAPVGEDVSAETQEETAVTGQLTATDVDGDNLTFKPGTNPENGNVTINADGSWEYVPNPDFNGEDSFTVVVDDGKGGSD
-705 TMTVTVNVTPVN
+705 TITVTVNVTPVN

-760 SVTIN
+760 SVT
-765 ADGSWEYVPNPDFNG
+765 VNP
-780 EDSFAVVVDDGNG
+780 
-793 GTDTITVTVH
+793 
-803 VTPVNDAPVGEDV
+803 
-816 SAETKEETAVTGQ
+816 
-829 LTATDVDGDNLTFK
+829 
-843 PGTNPENG
+843 
-851 SVTINADGSWE
+851 DGSWE

-894 VTPVN
+894 V
-899 DAPVGENVSAET
+899 
-911 QEDTAVTGQLTAT
+911 
-924 DVDGDNLTFKPGSNP
+924 
-939 ENGSVTVN
+939 
-947 PDGSWEYVPNT
+947 
-958 DFNGE
+958 
-963 DSFTVVVD
+963 
-971 DGNGGTDTI
+971 
-980 TVTVNMTPVNDAPV
+980 TPVNDAPV

-1077 TPVNDAPVGE
+1077 TPINDAPVGE
-1087 NVTTETQEETAVT
+1087 DVTTETQEETAVT

-1107 ADGDNLTFKPGSN
+1107 VDGDNLTFKPGTN
-1120 PENGSVIINADGS
+1120 PENGSVTINADGS

-1138 NTDFNGEDSFTVVV
+1138 NPEFNGEDSFTVVVDDGNGGTDTITVTVNVTPVNDAPVGEDVSAETQEETAVTGQLTATDVDGDNLTFKQGSDPTNGSVTVNPDGSWEYVPNPDFNGEDSFTVVVDDGNGGTDTITVTVNVTPTNDTPVGEDVSTETQEETAVSGQLTATDVDGDNLTFKPGTNPENGSVIVNPDGSWEYVPNPDFNGEDSFTVVV

-1172 DAPEGEDVSAETQEE
+1172 DAPVGEDVIAETQEETAVTGQLTATDVDGDNLTFKPGSDPTNGQVTVNPDGSWVYVPNPDFNGEDSFTVVVDDGNGGSDTITVTVNVTPVNDAPVGENVSAETQEETAVTGQLTATDVDGDNLTFKPGTNPENGQVTINADGSWEYVPNPDFNGEDSFTVVVDDGNGGSDTITVTVNVTPVNDAPVGEDVIAETQEETAVTGQLTATDVDGDNLTFKPGSDPTNGQVTVNPDGSWVYVPNPDFNGEDSFTVVVDDGNGGTDTITVTVNVTPVNDAPVGENVSAETQEETAVTGQLTATDVDGDNLTFKPGTNPENGQVTVNADGSWEYVPNPDFNGEDSFTVVVDDGKGGSDTITVTVNVTPVNDAPVGEDVSAETQEE
-1187 TAVTGQL
+1187 TAVTGQLTATDVDGDNLTFKPGSNPENGQVTVNADGSWEYVPNPDFHGEDSFTVVVDDGNGGTDTITVTVNVTPVNDAPVGEDVSAETQEDTAVTGQLTATDVDGDNLTFKPGSNPEKGNVTVNPDGSWEYVPNPDFNGEDSFTVVVDDGNGGTDTITVTVNVTPVNDAPVGENVSAETQEDTAVTGQL

-1230 PDFNGEDSF
+1230 PDFHGEDSF

-1255 TVNVTPTNDAPVGE
+1255 TVNVTPVNDAPVGE

-1328 SFTVVVD
+1328 SFT
-1335 DGNGGSDIITVTV
+1335 I
-1348 NVTPV
+1348 
-1353 NDAPVGENVTTETQ
+1353 
-1367 EDTAVTGQLTATDVD
+1367 
-1382 GDNLT
+1382 
-1387 FKPGSNPEN
+1387 
-1396 GNVTVNPDG
+1396 
-1405 SWEYVPNTDFN
+1405 
-1416 GEDSFTVV
+1416 V

-1439 NVTPINDAPVGE
+1439 NVTPVNDAPVGE
-1451 DVSAETQEETAVTG
+1451 NVSAETQEETAVTG
-1465 QLTATDVDGDNLTFK
+1465 QLTATDVDGDNLAFK
-1480 PGSDP
+1480 PG
-1485 TNGSVTVNPDGSW
+1485 TNPENGQVTVNADGSW
-1498 EYVPNPDFNG
+1498 EYVPNPDFHG

-1539 IGDDVSAET
+1539 VGEDVSAET
-1548 QEETAVTGQLTATDV
+1548 QEDTAVTGQLTATDV

-1590 YVPNP
+1590 YVPNT

-1617 TVTVNVTPVN
+1617 TVTVN
-1627 DEAVIG
+1627 
-1633 GDDHQ
+1633 
-1638 SLIETNEVL
+1638 
-1647 TTGGT
+1647 
-1652 LTATDVDNQDNS
+1652 
-1664 FKPQEG
+1664 
-1670 VSGQY
+1670 
-1675 GQFTINSQG
+1675 
-1684 EWTFVSNGALDELA
+1684 
-1698 EGEVVTDHFVVES
+1698 
-1711 IDGTQHTIT
+1711 
-1720 VEIIGTNEGPQAHDD
+1720 
-1735 RVTTKEDNAIALD
+1735 
-1748 LLSND
+1748 
-1753 SDVDGTIQITQIA
+1753 
-1766 GVELTGGE
+1766 
-1774 QEITVEH
+1774 
-1781 GQIRVAADGTLTFV
+1781 
-1795 PNANYNGDVSF
+1795 
-1806 DYHITDNHGATSEAT
+1806 
-1821 VTIIVTPVNDEAV
+1821 VTPVNDEAV

-1920 TITVEIIGTNEGPQA
+1920 TITVEI
-1935 HDDRVTTKEDNAI
+1935 V
-1948 ALDLLSNDSDVD
+1948 
-1960 GTIQI
+1960 
-1965 TQIAGVELTG
+1965 
-1975 SVQEIAV
+1975 
-1982 ENGQIR
+1982 
-1988 VAADGTL
+1988 
-1995 TFVPNANY
+1995 
-2003 SGDVSFD
+2003 
-2010 YHITDNHGATSEA
+2010 
-2023 TVTITVTPVNDEAVI
+2023 
-2038 GGDDHQSLIETN
+2038 
-2050 EVLTTGGTLTATDVD
+2050 
-2065 NPDNSFKPQEGVS
+2065 
-2078 GQYGQFTI
+2078 
-2086 NSQGE
+2086 
-2091 WTFVSNGALD
+2091 
-2101 ELAEGEVVTDH
+2101 
-2112 FVVESIDGT
+2112 
-2121 QHTITVEITGTNEGP
+2121 
-2136 QAQHDAFTLAEDNA
+2136 
-2150 IALDLLGNDSDVDGT
+2150 
-2165 IQITQIAGVELTGGE
+2165 
-2180 QEITVENGQIRV
+2180 
-2192 AADGTLTFVPNANYN
+2192 
-2207 GDVSFDYHITD
+2207 
-2218 NHGAT
+2218 
-2223 SEATVTITVTPV
+2223 
-2235 NDEAVIGGDDH
+2235 
-2246 QSLIET
+2246 
-2252 NEVLTTGG
+2252 
-2260 TLTATDVDNPDNSF
+2260 
-2274 KPQEGVSGQYG
+2274 
-2285 QFTINSQG
+2285 
-2293 EWTFVSNGA
+2293 
-2302 LDELA
+2302 
-2307 EGEVVTDHFVVE
+2307 
-2319 SIDGTQHTITV
+2319 
-2330 EIIGTNEGPQAHD
+2330 
-2343 DRVTTK
+2343 
-2349 EDNAIALDLL
+2349 
-2359 SNDSDV
+2359 
-2365 DGTIQITQIAGVELT
+2365 
-2380 GSVQEIAVE
+2380 
-2389 NGQIRVAADGTLTF
+2389 
-2403 VPNANYSGEVSFDY
+2403 
-2417 HIIDNHGATSE
+2417 
-2428 ATVTITVTPVNDEA
+2428 
-2442 VIGGDD
+2442 
-2448 HQSLIE
+2448 
-2454 TNEVLTT
+2454 
-2461 GGTLTA
+2461 
-2467 TDVDNPDNSFKPQE
+2467 
-2481 GVSGQYGQFTINSQG
+2481 
-2496 EWTFVSN
+2496 
-2503 GALDEL
+2503 
-2509 AEGEVVTDHFVVESI
+2509 
-2524 DGTQHTI
+2524 
-2531 TVEITGTNEG
+2531 
-2541 PQAQHDAFTLAED
+2541 
-2554 NTIALD
+2554 
-2560 LLGNDSDVDGTIQIT
+2560 
-2575 QIAGVALTGG
+2575 
-2585 EQEITVEHG
+2585 
-2594 QIRVAAD
+2594 
-2601 GTLTFVPDANYSGE
+2601 
-2615 VSFDYHI
+2615 
-2622 TDNHGA
+2622 
-2628 TSEATVTITVTP
+2628 
-2640 VNDEAVIGGDDHQ
+2640 
-2653 SLIETNEVLTTGGT
+2653 
-2667 LTATDVD
+2667 
-2674 NPDNSFKP
+2674 
-2682 QEGVSGQYGQ
+2682 
-2692 FTINSQGEWTF
+2692 
-2703 VSNGALDELAEGEVV
+2703 
-2718 TDHFVV
+2718 
-2724 ESIDGT
+2724 
-2730 QHTITVE
+2730 
-2737 IIGTN
+2737 GTN

-2807 TFVPDANYSGEVSFD
+2807 TFVP
-2822 YHITDNH
+2822 
-2829 GATSEATVTI
+2829 
-2839 TVTPVNYEAVIGGD
+2839 
-2853 DHQSLIETNE
+2853 
-2863 VLTTGGTLTAT
+2863 
-2874 DVDNPDNSFKP
+2874 
-2885 QEGVSGQYGQFTI
+2885 
-2898 NSQGEWTFVSNGAL
+2898 
-2912 DELAEGEVV
+2912 
-2921 TDHFVVESIDGTQHT
+2921 
-2936 ITVEII
+2936 
-2942 GTNEGPQAHDDR
+2942 
-2954 VTTKEDNAIAL
+2954 
-2965 DLLGNDSDVDGTIQI
+2965 
-2980 TQIAGVE
+2980 
-2987 LTGGEQEIMVEN
+2987 
-2999 GQIRVAADGT
+2999 
-3009 LTFVPDANYSGEVS
+3009 
-3023 FDYHITDNHGATS
+3023 
-3036 EATVT
+3036 
-3041 ITVTPVNDEAVI
+3041 
-3053 GGDDHQSLIET
+3053 
-3064 NEVLTTGGTLTA
+3064 
-3076 TDVDNP
+3076 
-3082 DNSFKPQEGVSGQYG
+3082 
-3097 QFTINS
+3097 
-3103 QGEWTFVS
+3103 
-3111 NGALDE
+3111 
-3117 LAEGEVVT
+3117 
-3125 DHFVVE
+3125 
-3131 SIDGT
+3131 
-3136 QHTITVEIIG
+3136 
-3146 TNEGPQAHDDRVT
+3146 
-3159 TKEDNAIA
+3159 
-3167 LDLLSNDSDVDGTIQ
+3167 
-3182 ITQIAGVELTS
+3182 
-3193 GEQEI
+3193 
-3198 TVENGQIRVAAD
+3198 
-3210 GTLTFVPDANYSGEV
+3210 
-3225 SFDYHITDNHGATS
+3225 
-3239 EATVTITVTPVND
+3239 
-3252 EAVIGGDDH
+3252 
-3261 QSLIETNEVLTT
+3261 
-3273 GGTLTATDVDNPDNS
+3273 
-3288 FKPQE
+3288 
-3293 GVSGQYGQFTIN
+3293 
-3305 SQGEWTF
+3305 
-3312 VSNGALDELAEGEVV
+3312 
-3327 TDHFV
+3327 
-3332 VESIDGT
+3332 
-3339 QHTITVEITGT
+3339 
-3350 NEGPQA
+3350 
-3356 QHDAFTLAEDN
+3356 
-3367 AITLD
+3367 
-3372 LLGNDSDVD
+3372 
-3381 GTIQITQIAGVEL
+3381 
-3394 TGGVQEITVEHGQIR
+3394 
-3409 VAADGTL
+3409 
-3416 TFVPNAN
+3416 NAN
-3423 YSGDV
+3423 YS
-3428 SFDYQITDNH
+3428 
-3438 GATSEATVTI
+3438 
-3448 TVTPVNDEA
+3448 
-3457 VIGGDDHQ
+3457 
-3465 SLIETN
+3465 
-3471 EVLTTGG
+3471 
-3478 TLTATDVDN
+3478 
-3487 PDNSFKPQEGVSGQ
+3487 
-3501 YGQFTINSQGEWT
+3501 
-3514 FVSNGAL
+3514 
-3521 DELAEGEVVTDH
+3521 
-3533 FVVESIDGTQH
+3533 
-3544 TITVEIIGTNEG
+3544 
-3556 PQAHDDRV
+3556 
-3564 TTKEDNAIALDLL
+3564 
-3577 SNDSDV
+3577 
-3583 DGTIQITQIAGVELT
+3583 
-3598 GGVQE
+3598 
-3603 IMVEHGQ
+3603 
-3610 IRVAADGTLTFVPNT
+3610 
-3625 NYNGDVSFDYQ
+3625 GDVSFDYQ

-3684 TATDIDSIDL
+3684 TATDIDSSAL

-3728 YELGDNEHQLQI
+3728 YELDDNEHQLQI

-3790 IDTPDSELSINITKL
+3790 IDTPDSELCINITKL

-3833 DNGDVRFVPELNHSS
+3833 DNGDVRFVPEFNHSS
-3848 GMEGSEDTGNN
+3848 GLEGSEDTGNN

-3879 YSTVIHVNAVADKV
+3879 YSTVIHVNAVADNV
-3893 DIEFIIG
+3893 DVEFIIG
-3900 QGVYHNGSIYQDG
+3900 QGIYHNGSIYQDG

-3932 LTEST
+3932 LTENT

-4132 LYASDGKTVLGVADA
+4132 LYASDGKTVLGIADA

-4154 GLWSSSDSSV
+4154 GLWNSSDSSV

-4173 DAELADQIK
+4173 DAELVDQIK

-4205 SMNGRSRSFFSI
+4205 SMNGRSRSLFSV
-4217 EQQDDDS
+4217 EQQDDES

-4237 DEHPLLGLMQNQD
+4237 DEHPLLALVQNQE

-4257 QEDILLDSVGVL
+4257 QEDILLDGVGVL

-4303 ISFSQRDDN
+4303 ISFSQIEDN
-4312 SVITINDQAEET
+4312 SVITINDQAKGT

-4360 ASNSSQELTVIPNPV
+4360 ASNSSQELSVIPNPV